1 MGASGSDAR
10 PGAACKQG
18 GRPGVA
24 DKGDKHMADT
34 MVRECIIGKVA
45 SGKTE
50 ALVHRVVEYLSGQSN
65 DKSVLV
71 LAASPDAAETLKE
84 HLATA
89 LDIPADTLG
98 EQGVRVSIPRAIALE
113 VLGNPKAQA
122 ACGRKPRLLLP
133 FEESILL
140 EDVKASGLRPK
151 RLREMLKFF
160 YRSWTELADDEP
172 SWLVSEEEVQ
182 VHRLLKECLAFTGG
196 ILPNE
201 LSNLAVKWLR
211 CDEASREASSY
222 DLVLVDDYQL
232 LSRASQVL
240 AGLLAREGLIVTGD
254 MQATSEV
261 FEEYPSLNGLI
272 ELAEADGVETTNLDT
287 CRNSATVH
295 ACCENL
301 IDAARK
307 HEQESRDLTGM
318 SGNGGREARAIAGMN
333 EDGGREARDLAGNSE
348 DGGQEARA
356 LAGTNGVG
364 GQEARALASA
374 NNESAQEPATSRAK
388 HSPAAVVEASTHA
401 ACAETAPGE
410 SSVGYACA
418 LSFPTAEAE
427 IAHVAQHIAD
437 AIEKGAQPGDFYLAA
452 PNGVWAKALSRSL
465 KARGISTTQEPS
477 TRILNGDPRDLE
489 RCKTSRLLTLLALA
503 ADPHDMLAWRS
514 WCGFG
519 DWLTDN
525 PGFAALRRYAAR
537 HSLAPYDALAT
548 VATGNPCRE
557 AFGELDAAEQ
567 ASLERIVQAFE
578 SGQEILG
585 QLEGLV
591 GRQLVNAAW
600 SLLGCE
606 APAQDTTPAQEDVPA
621 ELLGLLGVAHTDLAQ
636 DAASLVGHLLATLRE
651 PCFPRDAET
660 VRIGDLTATHGASFK
675 TVVLSGFVNGFIP
688 KHAYF
693 DPVKTP
699 LDRMGILFG
708 ADARRVYQAAGCARE
723 ELLVTAFTQMDA
735 LQAERLDLKVD
746 RVFMREGKR
755 LARISPSELICSIC
769 LEVQETRA

>member
-1 MGASGSDAR
+1 
-10 PGAACKQG
+10 
-18 GRPGVA
+18 
-24 DKGDKHMADT
+24 MADT
-34 MVRECIIGKVA
+34 MVRECILGKVA

-50 ALVHRVVEYLSGQSN
+50 ALVHRVVEYLSGQLSG
-65 DKSVLV
+65 KSVLV
-71 LAASPDAAETLKE
+71 LAASPDAAEKLKR
-84 HLATA
+84 HLAAA
-89 LDIPADTLG
+89 LDIPANTLG
-98 EQGVRVSIPRAIALE
+98 EQGVRVSTPRAIALE

-133 FEESILL
+133 FEENILL

-182 VHRLLKECLAFTGG
+182 VHSLLKECLAFTGG

-211 CDEASREASSY
+211 TDETARKAASY

-232 LSRASQVL
+232 LSLASQVL
-240 AGLLAREGLIVTGD
+240 AGLLAREGLVVTGD

-261 FEEYPSLNGLI
+261 FEEYPYATGLI
-272 ELAEADGVETTNLDT
+272 EFAQADGVQTVQLDA
-287 CRNSATVH
+287 CWNSTAVQ

-301 IDAARK
+301 IGTAQT
-307 HEQESRDLTGM
+307 HEQESRDLAGTGE
-318 SGNGGREARAIAGMN
+318 NGEREARAFAG
-333 EDGGREARDLAGNSE
+333 
-348 DGGQEARA
+348 
-356 LAGTNGVG
+356 
-364 GQEARALASA
+364 A
-374 NNESAQEPATSRAK
+374 NNESAQTSVTSQAGY
-388 HSPAAVVEASTHA
+388 SAAAVVEASAHA
-401 ACAETAPGE
+401 AYAETAPVE
-410 SSVGYACA
+410 NPARNARA

-437 AIEKGAQPGDFYLAA
+437 AIKKGAQPSDFYLAV
-452 PNGVWAKALSRSL
+452 PNGVWAKSLNRSL
-465 KARGISTTQEPS
+465 EARGISTAQRPS
-477 TRILNGDPRDLE
+477 ARMLSGDSRDLR
-489 RCKTSRLLTLLALA
+489 RCKTSRLVTLLALA

-519 DWLTDN
+519 DWLTHN
-525 PGFAALRRYAAR
+525 PGFAALRRYAAQQG
-537 HSLAPYDALAT
+537 LAPYDALAT
-548 VATGNPCRE
+548 VAADNPCRE
-557 AFGELDAAEQ
+557 ALGELDAAEQ
-567 ASLERIVQAFE
+567 ASLERISQAFKT
-578 SGQEILG
+578 GQAALM

-591 GRQLVNAAW
+591 GRQLIDAAW
-600 SLLGCE
+600 ELLDCE
-606 APAQDTTPAQEDVPA
+606 QHVQETTAGQGGVPA
-621 ELLGLLGVAHTDLAQ
+621 DLLRLLDVENPKLAH
-636 DAASLVGHLLATLRE
+636 DAASLVDRLLMALNE
-651 PCFPRDAET
+651 PRFPLAQNV
-660 VRIGDLTATHGASFK
+660 VRIGDLAASHGSSYR

-699 LDRMGILFG
+699 LDRMGLLYG
-708 ADARRVYQAAGCARE
+708 TDARRVYQAAGCARE

-755 LARISPSELICSIC
+755 LARISPSELIGSMG
-769 LEVQETRA
+769 LEVQEAQA

>member
-1 MGASGSDAR
+1 
-10 PGAACKQG
+10 
-18 GRPGVA
+18 
-24 DKGDKHMADT
+24 MADT
-34 MVRECIIGKVA
+34 MVRECILGKVA

-50 ALVHRVVEYLSGQSN
+50 ALVHRVVEYLSGQLSG
-65 DKSVLV
+65 KSVLV
-71 LAASPDAAETLKE
+71 LAASPDAAEKLKR
-84 HLATA
+84 HLAAA
-89 LDIPADTLG
+89 LDIPANTLG
-98 EQGVRVSIPRAIALE
+98 EQGVRVSTPRAIALE

-133 FEESILL
+133 FEENILL

-182 VHRLLKECLAFTGG
+182 VHSLLKECLAFTGG

-211 CDEASREASSY
+211 TDETARKAASY

-232 LSRASQVL
+232 LSLASQVL
-240 AGLLAREGLIVTGD
+240 AGLLAREGLVVTGD

-261 FEEYPSLNGLI
+261 FEEYPYATGLI
-272 ELAEADGVETTNLDT
+272 EFAQADGVQTVQLDA
-287 CRNSATVH
+287 CWNSTAVQ

-301 IDAARK
+301 IGAAQT
-307 HEQESRDLTGM
+307 HEQESRDLAGTGE
-318 SGNGGREARAIAGMN
+318 NGEREARAFAG
-333 EDGGREARDLAGNSE
+333 
-348 DGGQEARA
+348 
-356 LAGTNGVG
+356 
-364 GQEARALASA
+364 A
-374 NNESAQEPATSRAK
+374 NNESAQTSVTSQAGY
-388 HSPAAVVEASTHA
+388 SAAAVVEASAHA
-401 ACAETAPGE
+401 AYAETAPVE
-410 SSVGYACA
+410 NPARNARA

-437 AIEKGAQPGDFYLAA
+437 AIEKGAQPSDFYLAV
-452 PNGVWAKALSRSL
+452 PNGVWAKSLNRSL
-465 KARGISTTQEPS
+465 EARGISTAQRPS
-477 TRILNGDPRDLE
+477 ARMLSGDSRDLR
-489 RCKTSRLLTLLALA
+489 RCKTSRLVTLLALA

-519 DWLTDN
+519 DWLTHN
-525 PGFAALRRYAAR
+525 PGFAALRRYAAQQG
-537 HSLAPYDALAT
+537 LAPYDALAT
-548 VATGNPCRE
+548 VAADNPCRE
-557 AFGELDAAEQ
+557 ALGELDAAEQ
-567 ASLERIVQAFE
+567 ASLERISQAFKT
-578 SGQEILG
+578 GQAALM

-591 GRQLVNAAW
+591 GRQLIDAAW
-600 SLLGCE
+600 ELLDCE
-606 APAQDTTPAQEDVPA
+606 QHAQETTAGQGGVPA
-621 ELLGLLGVAHTDLAQ
+621 DLLRLLDVENPKLAH
-636 DAASLVGHLLATLRE
+636 DAASLVDRLLMALNE
-651 PCFPRDAET
+651 PRFPLAQNV
-660 VRIGDLTATHGASFK
+660 VRIGDLAASHGSSYR

-699 LDRMGILFG
+699 LDRMGLLYG
-708 ADARRVYQAAGCARE
+708 TDARRVYQAAGCARE

-755 LARISPSELICSIC
+755 LARISPSELIGSMV
-769 LEVQETRA
+769 LEVQEAQA

>member
-1 MGASGSDAR
+1 
-10 PGAACKQG
+10 
-18 GRPGVA
+18 
-24 DKGDKHMADT
+24 MADT
-34 MVRECIIGKVA
+34 MVRECILGKVA

-50 ALVHRVVEYLSGQSN
+50 ALVHRVVEYLSGQLSA
-65 DKSVLV
+65 KGVLV
-71 LAASPDAAETLKE
+71 LAASPDAAETLKR
-84 HLATA
+84 HLAAA
-89 LDIPADTLG
+89 LDIPANTLG
-98 EQGVRVSIPRAIALE
+98 EQGVRVSTPRAIALE

-133 FEESILL
+133 FEENILL

-182 VHRLLKECLAFTGG
+182 VHSLLKECLAFTGG

-211 CDEASREASSY
+211 TDETARMAASY

-240 AGLLAREGLIVTGD
+240 AGLLAREGLVVTGD

-261 FEEYPSLNGLI
+261 FEEYPYAAGLI
-272 ELAEADGVETTNLDT
+272 EFAQADGVQTVQLDA
-287 CRNSATVH
+287 CWNSTAVQ

-301 IDAARK
+301 IGAAQT
-307 HEQESRDLTGM
+307 HEQESRDLAGTGE
-318 SGNGGREARAIAGMN
+318 NGEREARAFAG
-333 EDGGREARDLAGNSE
+333 
-348 DGGQEARA
+348 
-356 LAGTNGVG
+356 
-364 GQEARALASA
+364 A
-374 NNESAQEPATSRAK
+374 NNESAQTSVTSQAGY
-388 HSPAAVVEASTHA
+388 SPAAVVEASAHA
-401 ACAETAPGE
+401 AYAETAPVE
-410 SSVGYACA
+410 NPARNARA

-437 AIEKGAQPGDFYLAA
+437 AIKKGAQPSDFYLAV
-452 PNGVWAKALSRSL
+452 PNGVWAKSLNRSL
-465 KARGISTTQEPS
+465 EARGISTAQRPS
-477 TRILNGDPRDLE
+477 ARMLSGDSRDLR
-489 RCKTSRLLTLLALA
+489 RCKTSRLVTLLALA

-519 DWLTDN
+519 DWLTNN
-525 PGFAALRRYAAR
+525 PGFAALRRYAAQQG
-537 HSLAPYDALAT
+537 LAPYDALAT
-548 VATGNPCRE
+548 VAADNPCRE
-557 AFGELDAAEQ
+557 ALGELDAAEQ
-567 ASLERIVQAFE
+567 ASLERISQAFKT
-578 SGQEILG
+578 GQAALM

-591 GRQLVNAAW
+591 GRQLIDAAW
-600 SLLGCE
+600 ELLDCE
-606 APAQDTTPAQEDVPA
+606 QHAQETTAGQGGVPA
-621 ELLGLLGVAHTDLAQ
+621 DLLRLLDVENPKLAH
-636 DAASLVGHLLATLRE
+636 DAASFVDRLLMALNE
-651 PCFPRDAET
+651 PRFPLAQNV
-660 VRIGDLTATHGASFK
+660 VRIGDLAASHSSSYR

-699 LDRMGILFG
+699 LDRMGLLYG
-708 ADARRVYQAAGCARE
+708 TDARRVYQAAGCARE

-755 LARISPSELICSIC
+755 LARISPSELIGSMG
-769 LEVQETRA
+769 LEVQEAQA

>member
-1 MGASGSDAR
+1 
-10 PGAACKQG
+10 
-18 GRPGVA
+18 
-24 DKGDKHMADT
+24 MADT
-34 MVRECIIGKVA
+34 MVRECILGKVA

-50 ALVHRVVEYLSGQSN
+50 ALVHRVVEYLSGQLSA
-65 DKSVLV
+65 KSVLV
-71 LAASPDAAETLKE
+71 LAASPDAAETLKR
-84 HLATA
+84 HLAAA
-89 LDIPADTLG
+89 LDIPANTLG
-98 EQGVRVSIPRAIALE
+98 EQGVRVSTPRAIALE

-133 FEESILL
+133 FEENILL

-182 VHRLLKECLAFTGG
+182 VHSLLKECLAFTGG

-211 CDEASREASSY
+211 TDETARKAASY

-232 LSRASQVL
+232 LSLASQVL
-240 AGLLAREGLIVTGD
+240 AGLLAREGLVVTGD

-261 FEEYPSLNGLI
+261 FEEYPYAAGLI
-272 ELAEADGVETTNLDT
+272 EFAQADGVQTVQLDA
-287 CRNSATVH
+287 CWNSTAVQ

-301 IDAARK
+301 IGAAQT
-307 HEQESRDLTGM
+307 HEQESRDLAGTGE
-318 SGNGGREARAIAGMN
+318 NGEREARAFAG
-333 EDGGREARDLAGNSE
+333 
-348 DGGQEARA
+348 
-356 LAGTNGVG
+356 
-364 GQEARALASA
+364 A
-374 NNESAQEPATSRAK
+374 NNESAQTSVTSQAGY
-388 HSPAAVVEASTHA
+388 SAAAVVEASAHA
-401 ACAETAPGE
+401 AYAETAPVE
-410 SSVGYACA
+410 NPARNARA

-437 AIEKGAQPGDFYLAA
+437 AIEKGAQPSDFYLAV
-452 PNGVWAKALSRSL
+452 PNGVWAKSLNRSL
-465 KARGISTTQEPS
+465 EARGISTAQRPS
-477 TRILNGDPRDLE
+477 ARMLSGDSRDLR
-489 RCKTSRLLTLLALA
+489 RCKTSRLVTLLALA

-519 DWLTDN
+519 DWLTHN
-525 PGFAALRRYAAR
+525 PGFAALRRYAAQQG
-537 HSLAPYDALAT
+537 LAPYDALAT
-548 VATGNPCRE
+548 VAADNPCRE
-557 AFGELDAAEQ
+557 ALGELDAAEQ
-567 ASLERIVQAFE
+567 ASLERISQAFKT
-578 SGQEILG
+578 GQAALM

-591 GRQLVNAAW
+591 GRQLIDAAW
-600 SLLGCE
+600 ELLDCE
-606 APAQDTTPAQEDVPA
+606 QHAQETTAGQGGVPA
-621 ELLGLLGVAHTDLAQ
+621 DLLRLLDVENPKLAH
-636 DAASLVGHLLATLRE
+636 DAASFVDRLLMALNE
-651 PCFPRDAET
+651 PRFPLAQNV
-660 VRIGDLTATHGASFK
+660 VRIGDLAASHGSSYR

-699 LDRMGILFG
+699 LDRMGLLYG
-708 ADARRVYQAAGCARE
+708 TDARRVYQAAGCARE

-755 LARISPSELICSIC
+755 LARISPSELIGSMV
-769 LEVQETRA
+769 LEVQEAQA

>member
-1 MGASGSDAR
+1 
-10 PGAACKQG
+10 
-18 GRPGVA
+18 
-24 DKGDKHMADT
+24 MADT
-34 MVRECIIGKVA
+34 MVRECILGKVA

-50 ALVHRVVEYLSGQSN
+50 ALVHRVVEYLSGQLSG
-65 DKSVLV
+65 KSVLV
-71 LAASPDAAETLKE
+71 LAASPDAAEKLKR
-84 HLATA
+84 HLAAA
-89 LDIPADTLG
+89 LDIPANTLG
-98 EQGVRVSIPRAIALE
+98 EQGVRVSTPRTIALE

-133 FEESILL
+133 FEENILL

-182 VHRLLKECLAFTGG
+182 VHSLLKECLAFTGG

-211 CDEASREASSY
+211 TDETARKAASY

-232 LSRASQVL
+232 LSLASQVL
-240 AGLLAREGLIVTGD
+240 AGLLAREGLVVTGD

-261 FEEYPSLNGLI
+261 FEEYPYAAGLI
-272 ELAEADGVETTNLDT
+272 EFAQADGVQTVQLDA
-287 CRNSATVH
+287 CWNSTAVQ

-301 IDAARK
+301 IGAAQT
-307 HEQESRDLTGM
+307 HEQESRDLAGTGE
-318 SGNGGREARAIAGMN
+318 NGEREARAFAG
-333 EDGGREARDLAGNSE
+333 
-348 DGGQEARA
+348 
-356 LAGTNGVG
+356 
-364 GQEARALASA
+364 A
-374 NNESAQEPATSRAK
+374 NNESAQTSVTSQAGY
-388 HSPAAVVEASTHA
+388 SPAAVAEASPHV
-401 ACAETAPGE
+401 ACAETAPVE
-410 SSVGYACA
+410 NPARNARA

-437 AIEKGAQPGDFYLAA
+437 AIKKGAQPSDFYLAV
-452 PNGVWAKALSRSL
+452 PNGVWAKSLNRSL
-465 KARGISTTQEPS
+465 EASGISTAQRPS
-477 TRILNGDPRDLE
+477 ARMLSGDSRDLR
-489 RCKTSRLLTLLALA
+489 RCKTSRLVTLLALA

-519 DWLTDN
+519 DWLTHN
-525 PGFAALRRYAAR
+525 PGFAALRRYAAQQG
-537 HSLAPYDALAT
+537 LAPYDALAT
-548 VATGNPCRE
+548 VAADNPCRE
-557 AFGELDAAEQ
+557 ALGELDAAEQ
-567 ASLERIVQAFE
+567 ASLERISQAFKT
-578 SGQEILG
+578 GQAALM

-591 GRQLVNAAW
+591 GRQLIDAAW
-600 SLLGCE
+600 ELLDCE
-606 APAQDTTPAQEDVPA
+606 QHAQETTAGQGGVPA
-621 ELLGLLGVAHTDLAQ
+621 DLLRLLDVENPKLAH
-636 DAASLVGHLLATLRE
+636 DAASLVDRLLMALNE
-651 PCFPRDAET
+651 PRFPLAQNV
-660 VRIGDLTATHGASFK
+660 VRIGDLAASHGSSYR

-699 LDRMGILFG
+699 LDRMGLLYG
-708 ADARRVYQAAGCARE
+708 TDARRVYQAAGCARE

-755 LARISPSELICSIC
+755 LARISPSELIGSMG
-769 LEVQETRA
+769 LEVQEAQA

>member
-1 MGASGSDAR
+1 
-10 PGAACKQG
+10 
-18 GRPGVA
+18 
-24 DKGDKHMADT
+24 MADT
-34 MVRECIIGKVA
+34 MVRECILGKVA

-50 ALVHRVVEYLSGQSN
+50 ALVHRVVEYLSGQLSA
-65 DKSVLV
+65 KSVLV
-71 LAASPDAAETLKE
+71 LAASPDAAETLKR
-84 HLATA
+84 HLAAA
-89 LDIPADTLG
+89 LDIPANTLG
-98 EQGVRVSIPRAIALE
+98 EQGVRVSTPRTIALE

-133 FEESILL
+133 FEENILL

-182 VHRLLKECLAFTGG
+182 VHSLLKECLAFTGG

-211 CDEASREASSY
+211 TDETARKAASY

-232 LSRASQVL
+232 LSLASQVL
-240 AGLLAREGLIVTGD
+240 AGLLAREGLVVTGD

-261 FEEYPSLNGLI
+261 FEEYPYATGLI
-272 ELAEADGVETTNLDT
+272 EFAQADGVQTVQLDA
-287 CRNSATVH
+287 CWNSTAVQ

-301 IDAARK
+301 IGAAQT
-307 HEQESRDLTGM
+307 HEQESRDLAGTGE
-318 SGNGGREARAIAGMN
+318 NGEREARAFAG
-333 EDGGREARDLAGNSE
+333 
-348 DGGQEARA
+348 
-356 LAGTNGVG
+356 
-364 GQEARALASA
+364 A
-374 NNESAQEPATSRAK
+374 NNESAQTSVTSQAGY
-388 HSPAAVVEASTHA
+388 SAAAVVEASAHA
-401 ACAETAPGE
+401 AYAETAPVE
-410 SSVGYACA
+410 NPARNARA

-437 AIEKGAQPGDFYLAA
+437 AIEKGAQPSDFYLAV
-452 PNGVWAKALSRSL
+452 PNGVWAKSLNRSL
-465 KARGISTTQEPS
+465 EARGISTAQRPS
-477 TRILNGDPRDLE
+477 ARMLSGDSRDLR
-489 RCKTSRLLTLLALA
+489 RCKTSRLVTLLALA

-519 DWLTDN
+519 DWLTNN
-525 PGFAALRRYAAR
+525 PGFAALRRYAAQQG
-537 HSLAPYDALAT
+537 LAPYDALAT
-548 VATGNPCRE
+548 VAADNPCRE
-557 AFGELDAAEQ
+557 ALGELDAAEQ
-567 ASLERIVQAFE
+567 ASLERISQAFKT
-578 SGQEILG
+578 GQAALM

-591 GRQLVNAAW
+591 GRQLIDAAW
-600 SLLGCE
+600 ELLDCE
-606 APAQDTTPAQEDVPA
+606 QHAQETTAGQGGVPA
-621 ELLGLLGVAHTDLAQ
+621 DLLRLLDVENPKLAH
-636 DAASLVGHLLATLRE
+636 DAASLVGRLLMALNE
-651 PCFPRDAET
+651 PRFPLAQNA
-660 VRIGDLTATHGASFK
+660 VRIGDLAASHGSSYR

-699 LDRMGILFG
+699 LDRMGLLYG
-708 ADARRVYQAAGCARE
+708 TDARRVYQAAGCARE

-755 LARISPSELICSIC
+755 LARISPSELIGSMG
-769 LEVQETRA
+769 LEVQEAQA

>member
-1 MGASGSDAR
+1 
-10 PGAACKQG
+10 
-18 GRPGVA
+18 
-24 DKGDKHMADT
+24 MADT

-50 ALVHRVVEYLSGQSN
+50 ALVHRVVEYLSDQSN

-71 LAASPDAAETLKE
+71 LAASPDAAETLKRR
-84 HLATA
+84 LAAA
-89 LDIPADTLG
+89 LGIPANTLG
-98 EQGVRVSIPRAIALE
+98 ERGVRVSIPRAIALE

-160 YRSWTELADDEP
+160 YRSWTELADDDP

-182 VHRLLKECLAFTGG
+182 VHSLLKECLAFTGG

-201 LSNLAVKWLR
+201 LANLAVKWLR
-211 CDEASREASSY
+211 CDEASRETSSY

-232 LSRASQVL
+232 LSRASQVF

-272 ELAEADGVETTNLDT
+272 ELAEADGVETTNLDA

-388 HSPAAVVEASTHA
+388 HSPATAVEASPHA
-401 ACAETAPGE
+401 AYAETGLGE
-410 SSVGYACA
+410 SSAGYACA

-427 IAHVAQHIAD
+427 IAHIAQHIAD

-489 RCKTSRLLTLLALA
+489 RCKTSRLFTLLALA
-503 ADPHDMLAWRS
+503 ADPRDMLAWRS

-578 SGQEILG
+578 SGQEILS

-591 GRQLVNAAW
+591 GRQLVDAVWNLLDRETPVQDATAA
-600 SLLGCE
+600 
-606 APAQDTTPAQEDVPA
+606 QKDVPT
-621 ELLGLLGVAHTDLAQ
+621 ELLGLLGVAHADLAQ
-636 DAASLVGHLLATLRE
+636 DAASLVGRLLATLRE

-660 VRIGDLTATHGASFK
+660 VRIGDLAASHGASYR

-699 LDRMGILFG
+699 LDRMGLLYG
-708 ADARRVYQAAGCARE
+708 ADARRVYQAAGRARE

-755 LARISPSELICSIC
+755 LARISPSELICSMG
-769 LEVQETRA
+769 LEVQGARA

>member
-1 MGASGSDAR
+1 
-10 PGAACKQG
+10 
-18 GRPGVA
+18 
-24 DKGDKHMADT
+24 MADT
-34 MVRECIIGKVA
+34 MVRECILGKVA

-50 ALVHRVVEYLSGQSN
+50 ALVHRVVEYLSGQLSG
-65 DKSVLV
+65 KSVLV
-71 LAASPDAAETLKE
+71 LAASPDAAEKLKR
-84 HLATA
+84 HLAAA
-89 LDIPADTLG
+89 LDIPANTLG
-98 EQGVRVSIPRAIALE
+98 EQGVRVSTPRAIALE

-133 FEESILL
+133 FEENILL

-182 VHRLLKECLAFTGG
+182 VHSLLKECLAFTGG

-211 CDEASREASSY
+211 TDETARMAASY

-232 LSRASQVL
+232 LSLASQVL
-240 AGLLAREGLIVTGD
+240 AGLLAREGLVVTGD

-261 FEEYPSLNGLI
+261 FEEYPYATGLI
-272 ELAEADGVETTNLDT
+272 EFAQADGVQTVQLDA
-287 CRNSATVH
+287 CWNSTAVQ

-301 IDAARK
+301 IGAAQT
-307 HEQESRDLTGM
+307 HEQESRDLAGTGE
-318 SGNGGREARAIAGMN
+318 NGEREARAFAG
-333 EDGGREARDLAGNSE
+333 
-348 DGGQEARA
+348 
-356 LAGTNGVG
+356 
-364 GQEARALASA
+364 A
-374 NNESAQEPATSRAK
+374 NNESAQTSVTSQAGY
-388 HSPAAVVEASTHA
+388 SPAAVVEASAHA
-401 ACAETAPGE
+401 AYAETAPVE
-410 SSVGYACA
+410 NPARNARA

-437 AIEKGAQPGDFYLAA
+437 AIEKGAQPSDFYLAV
-452 PNGVWAKALSRSL
+452 PNGVWAKSLNRSL
-465 KARGISTTQEPS
+465 EARGISTAQRPS
-477 TRILNGDPRDLE
+477 ARMLSGDSRDLR
-489 RCKTSRLLTLLALA
+489 RCKTSRLVTLLALA

-519 DWLTDN
+519 DWLTHN
-525 PGFAALRRYAAR
+525 PGFAALRRYAAQQG
-537 HSLAPYDALAT
+537 LAPYDALAT
-548 VATGNPCRE
+548 VAADNPCRE
-557 AFGELDAAEQ
+557 TLCELDAAKQ
-567 ASLERIVQAFE
+567 ASLERISQAFKT
-578 SGQEILG
+578 GQAALM

-591 GRQLVNAAW
+591 GRQLIDAAW
-600 SLLGCE
+600 ELLDCE
-606 APAQDTTPAQEDVPA
+606 QHAQETTAGQGGVPA
-621 ELLGLLGVAHTDLAQ
+621 DLLRLLDVENPKLAH
-636 DAASLVGHLLATLRE
+636 DAASLVDRLLMALNE
-651 PCFPRDAET
+651 PRFPLAQNV
-660 VRIGDLTATHGASFK
+660 VRIGDLAASHGSSYR

-699 LDRMGILFG
+699 LDRMGLLYG
-708 ADARRVYQAAGCARE
+708 TDARRVYQAAGCARE

-755 LARISPSELICSIC
+755 LARISPSELIGSMG
-769 LEVQETRA
+769 LEVQEAQA

>member
-1 MGASGSDAR
+1 
-10 PGAACKQG
+10 
-18 GRPGVA
+18 
-24 DKGDKHMADT
+24 MADT
-34 MVRECIIGKVA
+34 MVRECILGKVA

-50 ALVHRVVEYLSGQSN
+50 ALVHRVVEYLSGQLSG
-65 DKSVLV
+65 KSVLV
-71 LAASPDAAETLKE
+71 LAASPDAAEKLKR
-84 HLATA
+84 HLAAA
-89 LDIPADTLG
+89 LDIPANTLG
-98 EQGVRVSIPRAIALE
+98 EQGVRVSTPRAIALE

-133 FEESILL
+133 FEENILL

-182 VHRLLKECLAFTGG
+182 VHSLLKECLAFTGG

-211 CDEASREASSY
+211 TDETARKAASY

-232 LSRASQVL
+232 LSLASQVL
-240 AGLLAREGLIVTGD
+240 AGLLAREGLVVTGD

-261 FEEYPSLNGLI
+261 FEEYPYATGLI
-272 ELAEADGVETTNLDT
+272 EFAQADGVQTVQLDA
-287 CRNSATVH
+287 CWNSTAVQ

-301 IDAARK
+301 IGTAQT
-307 HEQESRDLTGM
+307 HEQESRDLAGTGE
-318 SGNGGREARAIAGMN
+318 NGEREARAFAG
-333 EDGGREARDLAGNSE
+333 
-348 DGGQEARA
+348 
-356 LAGTNGVG
+356 
-364 GQEARALASA
+364 A
-374 NNESAQEPATSRAK
+374 NNESAQTSVTSQAGY
-388 HSPAAVVEASTHA
+388 SAAAVVEASAHA
-401 ACAETAPGE
+401 AYAETAPVE
-410 SSVGYACA
+410 NPARNARA

-437 AIEKGAQPGDFYLAA
+437 AIKKGAQPSDFYLAV
-452 PNGVWAKALSRSL
+452 PNGVWAKSLNRSL
-465 KARGISTTQEPS
+465 EARGISTAQRPS
-477 TRILNGDPRDLE
+477 ARMLSGDSRDLR
-489 RCKTSRLLTLLALA
+489 RCKTSRLVTLLALA

-519 DWLTDN
+519 DWLTNN
-525 PGFAALRRYAAR
+525 PGFAALRRYAAQQG
-537 HSLAPYDALAT
+537 LAPYDALAT
-548 VATGNPCRE
+548 VAADNPCRE
-557 AFGELDAAEQ
+557 ALGELDAAEQ
-567 ASLERIVQAFE
+567 ASLERISQAFKT
-578 SGQEILG
+578 GQAALM

-591 GRQLVNAAW
+591 GRQLIDAAW
-600 SLLGCE
+600 ELLDCE
-606 APAQDTTPAQEDVPA
+606 QHVQETTAGQGGVPA
-621 ELLGLLGVAHTDLAQ
+621 DLLRLLDVENPKLAH
-636 DAASLVGHLLATLRE
+636 DAASLVDRLLMALNE
-651 PCFPRDAET
+651 PRFPLAQNV
-660 VRIGDLTATHGASFK
+660 VRIGDLAASHGSSYR

-699 LDRMGILFG
+699 LDRMGLLYG
-708 ADARRVYQAAGCARE
+708 TDARRVYQAAGCARE

-755 LARISPSELICSIC
+755 LARISPSELIGSMV
-769 LEVQETRA
+769 LEVQEAQA

>member
-1 MGASGSDAR
+1 
-10 PGAACKQG
+10 
-18 GRPGVA
+18 
-24 DKGDKHMADT
+24 MADT
-34 MVRECIIGKVA
+34 MVRECILGKVA

-50 ALVHRVVEYLSGQSN
+50 ALVHRVVEYLSGQLSA
-65 DKSVLV
+65 KGVLV
-71 LAASPDAAETLKE
+71 LAASPDAAETLKGR
-84 HLATA
+84 LAAA
-89 LDIPADTLG
+89 LDIPANTLG
-98 EQGVRVSIPRAIALE
+98 EQGVRVSTPRAIALE

-133 FEESILL
+133 FEENILL

-182 VHRLLKECLAFTGG
+182 VHSLLKECLAFTGG

-211 CDEASREASSY
+211 TDETARMAASY

-232 LSRASQVL
+232 LSLASQVL
-240 AGLLAREGLIVTGD
+240 AGLLAREGLVVTGD

-261 FEEYPSLNGLI
+261 FEEYPYATGLI
-272 ELAEADGVETTNLDT
+272 EFAQADGVQTVQLDA
-287 CRNSATVH
+287 CWNSTAVQ

-301 IDAARK
+301 IGTAQT
-307 HEQESRDLTGM
+307 HEQESRDLAGTGE
-318 SGNGGREARAIAGMN
+318 NGEREARAFAG
-333 EDGGREARDLAGNSE
+333 
-348 DGGQEARA
+348 
-356 LAGTNGVG
+356 
-364 GQEARALASA
+364 A
-374 NNESAQEPATSRAK
+374 NNESAQTSVTSQAGY
-388 HSPAAVVEASTHA
+388 SPAAVVEASAHA
-401 ACAETAPGE
+401 AYAETAPVE
-410 SSVGYACA
+410 NPARNARA

-437 AIEKGAQPGDFYLAA
+437 AIEKGAQPSDFYLAV
-452 PNGVWAKALSRSL
+452 PNGVWAKSLNRSL
-465 KARGISTTQEPS
+465 EARGISTAQRPS
-477 TRILNGDPRDLE
+477 ARMLSGDSRDLR
-489 RCKTSRLLTLLALA
+489 RCKTSRLVTLLALA

-519 DWLTDN
+519 DWLTHN
-525 PGFAALRRYAAR
+525 PGFAALRRYAAQQG
-537 HSLAPYDALAT
+537 LAPYDALAT
-548 VATGNPCRE
+548 VAADNPCRE
-557 AFGELDAAEQ
+557 ALGELDAAEQ
-567 ASLERIVQAFE
+567 ASLERISQAFKT
-578 SGQEILG
+578 GQAALM

-591 GRQLVNAAW
+591 GRQLIDAAW
-600 SLLGCE
+600 ELLDCE
-606 APAQDTTPAQEDVPA
+606 QHAQETTAGQGGVPA
-621 ELLGLLGVAHTDLAQ
+621 DLLRLLDVENPKLAH
-636 DAASLVGHLLATLRE
+636 DAASLVDRLLMALNE
-651 PCFPRDAET
+651 PRFPLAQNV
-660 VRIGDLTATHGASFK
+660 VRIGDLAASHGSSYR

-699 LDRMGILFG
+699 LDRMGLLYG
-708 ADARRVYQAAGCARE
+708 TDARRVYQAAGCARE

-755 LARISPSELICSIC
+755 LARISPSELIGSMV
-769 LEVQETRA
+769 LEVQEAQA

>member
-1 MGASGSDAR
+1 
-10 PGAACKQG
+10 
-18 GRPGVA
+18 
-24 DKGDKHMADT
+24 MADT
-34 MVRECIIGKVA
+34 MVRECILGKVA

-50 ALVHRVVEYLSGQSN
+50 ALVHRVVEYLSGQLSA
-65 DKSVLV
+65 KSVLV
-71 LAASPDAAETLKE
+71 LAASPDAAETLKR
-84 HLATA
+84 HLAAA
-89 LDIPADTLG
+89 LDIPANTLG
-98 EQGVRVSIPRAIALE
+98 EQGVRVSTPRAIALE

-133 FEESILL
+133 FEENILL

-182 VHRLLKECLAFTGG
+182 VHSLLKECLAFTGG

-211 CDEASREASSY
+211 TDETARKAASY

-232 LSRASQVL
+232 LSLASQVL
-240 AGLLAREGLIVTGD
+240 AGLLAREGLVVTGD

-261 FEEYPSLNGLI
+261 FEEYPYAAGLI
-272 ELAEADGVETTNLDT
+272 EFAQADGVQTVQLDA
-287 CRNSATVH
+287 CWNSTAVQ

-301 IDAARK
+301 IGAAQT
-307 HEQESRDLTGM
+307 HEQESRDLAGTGE
-318 SGNGGREARAIAGMN
+318 NGEREARAFAG
-333 EDGGREARDLAGNSE
+333 
-348 DGGQEARA
+348 
-356 LAGTNGVG
+356 
-364 GQEARALASA
+364 A
-374 NNESAQEPATSRAK
+374 NNESAQTSVTSQAGY
-388 HSPAAVVEASTHA
+388 SPAAVVEASAHA
-401 ACAETAPGE
+401 AYAETAPVE
-410 SSVGYACA
+410 NPARNARA

-437 AIEKGAQPGDFYLAA
+437 AIEKGAQPSDFYLAV
-452 PNGVWAKALSRSL
+452 PNGVWAKSLNRSL
-465 KARGISTTQEPS
+465 EARGISTAQRPS
-477 TRILNGDPRDLE
+477 ARMLSGDSRDLR
-489 RCKTSRLLTLLALA
+489 RCKTSRLVTLLALA

-519 DWLTDN
+519 DWLTHN
-525 PGFAALRRYAAR
+525 PGFAALRRYAAQQG
-537 HSLAPYDALAT
+537 LAPYDALAT
-548 VATGNPCRE
+548 VAADNPCRE
-557 AFGELDAAEQ
+557 ALGELDAAEQ
-567 ASLERIVQAFE
+567 ASLERISQAFKT
-578 SGQEILG
+578 GQAALM

-591 GRQLVNAAW
+591 GRQLIDAAW
-600 SLLGCE
+600 ELLDCE
-606 APAQDTTPAQEDVPA
+606 QHAQETTAGQGGVPA
-621 ELLGLLGVAHTDLAQ
+621 DLLRLLDVENPKLAH
-636 DAASLVGHLLATLRE
+636 DAASLVDRLLMALNE
-651 PCFPRDAET
+651 PRFPLAQNV
-660 VRIGDLTATHGASFK
+660 VRIGDLAASHGSSYR

-699 LDRMGILFG
+699 LDRMGLLYG
-708 ADARRVYQAAGCARE
+708 TDARRVYQAAGCARE

-755 LARISPSELICSIC
+755 LARISPSELIGSMV
-769 LEVQETRA
+769 LEVQEAQA

>member
-1 MGASGSDAR
+1 
-10 PGAACKQG
+10 
-18 GRPGVA
+18 
-24 DKGDKHMADT
+24 MADT
-34 MVRECIIGKVA
+34 MVRECILGKVA

-50 ALVHRVVEYLSGQSN
+50 ALVHRVVEYLSGQLSG
-65 DKSVLV
+65 KSVLV
-71 LAASPDAAETLKE
+71 LAASPDAAETLKR
-84 HLATA
+84 HLAAA
-89 LDIPADTLG
+89 LDIPANTLG
-98 EQGVRVSIPRAIALE
+98 EQGVRVSTPRTIALE

-133 FEESILL
+133 FEENILL

-182 VHRLLKECLAFTGG
+182 VHSLLKECLAFTGG

-211 CDEASREASSY
+211 TDETARMAASY

-232 LSRASQVL
+232 LSLASQVL
-240 AGLLAREGLIVTGD
+240 AGLLAREGLVVTGD

-261 FEEYPSLNGLI
+261 FEEYPYAAGLI
-272 ELAEADGVETTNLDT
+272 EFAQADGVQTVQLDA
-287 CRNSATVH
+287 CWNSTAVQ

-301 IDAARK
+301 IGAAQT
-307 HEQESRDLTGM
+307 HEQESRDLAGTGE
-318 SGNGGREARAIAGMN
+318 NGEREARAFAG
-333 EDGGREARDLAGNSE
+333 
-348 DGGQEARA
+348 
-356 LAGTNGVG
+356 
-364 GQEARALASA
+364 A
-374 NNESAQEPATSRAK
+374 NNESAQTSVTSQAGY
-388 HSPAAVVEASTHA
+388 SAAAVVEASAHA
-401 ACAETAPGE
+401 AYAETAPVE
-410 SSVGYACA
+410 NPARNARA

-437 AIEKGAQPGDFYLAA
+437 AIKKGAQPSDFYLAV
-452 PNGVWAKALSRSL
+452 PNGVWAKSLNRSL
-465 KARGISTTQEPS
+465 EARGISTAQRPS
-477 TRILNGDPRDLE
+477 ARMLSGDSRDLR
-489 RCKTSRLLTLLALA
+489 RCKTSRLVTLLALA

-519 DWLTDN
+519 DWLTHN
-525 PGFAALRRYAAR
+525 PGFAALRRYAAQQG
-537 HSLAPYDALAT
+537 LAPYDALAT
-548 VATGNPCRE
+548 VAADNPCRE
-557 AFGELDAAEQ
+557 ALGELDAAEQ
-567 ASLERIVQAFE
+567 ASLERISQAFKT
-578 SGQEILG
+578 GQAALM

-591 GRQLVNAAW
+591 GRQLIDAAW
-600 SLLGCE
+600 ELLDCE
-606 APAQDTTPAQEDVPA
+606 QHAQETTAGQGGVPA
-621 ELLGLLGVAHTDLAQ
+621 DLLRLLDVENPKLAH
-636 DAASLVGHLLATLRE
+636 DAASCVDRLLMALNE
-651 PCFPRDAET
+651 PRFPLAQNV
-660 VRIGDLTATHGASFK
+660 VRIGDLAASHGSSYR

-699 LDRMGILFG
+699 LDRMGLLYG
-708 ADARRVYQAAGCARE
+708 TDARRVYQAAGCARE

-755 LARISPSELICSIC
+755 LARISPSELIGSMV
-769 LEVQETRA
+769 LEVQEAQA

>member
-1 MGASGSDAR
+1 
-10 PGAACKQG
+10 
-18 GRPGVA
+18 
-24 DKGDKHMADT
+24 MADT
-34 MVRECIIGKVA
+34 MVRECILGKVA

-50 ALVHRVVEYLSGQSN
+50 ALVHRVVEYLSGQLSG
-65 DKSVLV
+65 KSVLV
-71 LAASPDAAETLKE
+71 LAASPDAAEKLKR
-84 HLATA
+84 HLAAA
-89 LDIPADTLG
+89 LDIPANTLG
-98 EQGVRVSIPRAIALE
+98 EQGVRVSTPRTIALE

-133 FEESILL
+133 FEENILL

-182 VHRLLKECLAFTGG
+182 VHSLLKECLAFTGG

-211 CDEASREASSY
+211 TDETARKAASY

-232 LSRASQVL
+232 LSLASQVL
-240 AGLLAREGLIVTGD
+240 AGLLAREGLVVTGD

-261 FEEYPSLNGLI
+261 FEEYPYATGLI
-272 ELAEADGVETTNLDT
+272 EFAQADGVQTVQLDA
-287 CRNSATVH
+287 CWNSTAVQ

-301 IDAARK
+301 IGAAQT
-307 HEQESRDLTGM
+307 HEQESRDLAGTGE
-318 SGNGGREARAIAGMN
+318 NGEREARAFAG
-333 EDGGREARDLAGNSE
+333 
-348 DGGQEARA
+348 
-356 LAGTNGVG
+356 
-364 GQEARALASA
+364 A
-374 NNESAQEPATSRAK
+374 NNESAQTSVTSQAGY
-388 HSPAAVVEASTHA
+388 SPAAVVEASAHA
-401 ACAETAPGE
+401 AYAETAPVE
-410 SSVGYACA
+410 NPARNARA

-437 AIEKGAQPGDFYLAA
+437 AIKKGAQPSDFYLAV
-452 PNGVWAKALSRSL
+452 PNGVWAKSLNRSL
-465 KARGISTTQEPS
+465 EARGISTAQRPS
-477 TRILNGDPRDLE
+477 ARMLSGDSRDLR
-489 RCKTSRLLTLLALA
+489 RCKTSRLVTLLALA

-519 DWLTDN
+519 DWLTHN
-525 PGFAALRRYAAR
+525 PGFAALRRYAAQQG
-537 HSLAPYDALAT
+537 LAPYDALAT
-548 VATGNPCRE
+548 VAADNPCRE
-557 AFGELDAAEQ
+557 ALGELDAAEQ
-567 ASLERIVQAFE
+567 ASLERISQAFKT
-578 SGQEILG
+578 GQAALM

-591 GRQLVNAAW
+591 GRQLIDAAW
-600 SLLGCE
+600 ELLDCE
-606 APAQDTTPAQEDVPA
+606 QHAQETTAGQGGVPA
-621 ELLGLLGVAHTDLAQ
+621 DLLRLLDIENPKLAH
-636 DAASLVGHLLATLRE
+636 DAASLVGRLLMALNE
-651 PCFPRDAET
+651 PRFPLAQNA
-660 VRIGDLTATHGASFK
+660 VRIGDLAASHGSSYR

-699 LDRMGILFG
+699 LDRMGLLYG
-708 ADARRVYQAAGCARE
+708 TDARRVYQAAGCARE

-755 LARISPSELICSIC
+755 LARISPSELIGSMG
-769 LEVQETRA
+769 LEVQEAQA

>member
-1 MGASGSDAR
+1 
-10 PGAACKQG
+10 
-18 GRPGVA
+18 
-24 DKGDKHMADT
+24 MADT
-34 MVRECIIGKVA
+34 MVRECILGKVA

-50 ALVHRVVEYLSGQSN
+50 ALVHRVVEYLSGQLSG
-65 DKSVLV
+65 KSVLV
-71 LAASPDAAETLKE
+71 LAASPDAAEKLKR
-84 HLATA
+84 HLAAA
-89 LDIPADTLG
+89 LDIPANTLG
-98 EQGVRVSIPRAIALE
+98 EQGVRVSTPRAIALE

-133 FEESILL
+133 FEENILL

-182 VHRLLKECLAFTGG
+182 VHSLLKECLAFTGG

-211 CDEASREASSY
+211 TDETARKAASY

-232 LSRASQVL
+232 LSLASQVL
-240 AGLLAREGLIVTGD
+240 AGLLAREGLVVTGD

-261 FEEYPSLNGLI
+261 FEEYPYATGLI
-272 ELAEADGVETTNLDT
+272 EFAQADGVQTVQLDA
-287 CRNSATVH
+287 CWNSTAVQ

-301 IDAARK
+301 IGTAQT
-307 HEQESRDLTGM
+307 HEQESRDLAGTGE
-318 SGNGGREARAIAGMN
+318 NGEREARAFAG
-333 EDGGREARDLAGNSE
+333 
-348 DGGQEARA
+348 
-356 LAGTNGVG
+356 
-364 GQEARALASA
+364 A
-374 NNESAQEPATSRAK
+374 NNESAQTSVTSQAGY
-388 HSPAAVVEASTHA
+388 SAAAVVEASAHA
-401 ACAETAPGE
+401 AYAETAPVE
-410 SSVGYACA
+410 NPARNARA

-437 AIEKGAQPGDFYLAA
+437 AIEKGAQPSDFYLAV
-452 PNGVWAKALSRSL
+452 PNGVWAKSLNRSL
-465 KARGISTTQEPS
+465 EARGISTAQRPS
-477 TRILNGDPRDLE
+477 ARMLSGDSRDLR
-489 RCKTSRLLTLLALA
+489 RCKTSRLVTLLALA

-519 DWLTDN
+519 DWLTHN
-525 PGFAALRRYAAR
+525 PGFAALRRYAAQQG
-537 HSLAPYDALAT
+537 LAPYDALAT
-548 VATGNPCRE
+548 VAADNPCRE
-557 AFGELDAAEQ
+557 ALGELDAAEQ
-567 ASLERIVQAFE
+567 ASLERISQAFKT
-578 SGQEILG
+578 GQAALM

-591 GRQLVNAAW
+591 GRQLIDAAW
-600 SLLGCE
+600 ELLDCE
-606 APAQDTTPAQEDVPA
+606 QHAQETTAGQGGVPA
-621 ELLGLLGVAHTDLAQ
+621 DLLRLLDVENPKLAH
-636 DAASLVGHLLATLRE
+636 DAASLVDRLLMALNE
-651 PCFPRDAET
+651 PRFPLAQNV
-660 VRIGDLTATHGASFK
+660 VRIGDLAASHGSSYR

-699 LDRMGILFG
+699 LDRMGLLYG
-708 ADARRVYQAAGCARE
+708 TDARRVYQAAGCARE

-755 LARISPSELICSIC
+755 LARISPSELIGSMG
-769 LEVQETRA
+769 LEVQEAQA

>member
-1 MGASGSDAR
+1 
-10 PGAACKQG
+10 
-18 GRPGVA
+18 
-24 DKGDKHMADT
+24 MADT
-34 MVRECIIGKVA
+34 MVRECILGKVA

-50 ALVHRVVEYLSGQSN
+50 ALVHRVVEYISGQLSG
-65 DKSVLV
+65 KSVLV
-71 LAASPDAAETLKE
+71 LAASPDAAETLKR
-84 HLATA
+84 HLAAA
-89 LDIPADTLG
+89 LDIPANTLG
-98 EQGVRVSIPRAIALE
+98 EQGVRVSTPRAIALE

-133 FEESILL
+133 FEENILL

-182 VHRLLKECLAFTGG
+182 VHSLLKECLAFTGG

-211 CDEASREASSY
+211 TDETARKAASY

-232 LSRASQVL
+232 LSLASQVL
-240 AGLLAREGLIVTGD
+240 AGLLAREGLVVTGD

-261 FEEYPSLNGLI
+261 FEEYPYAAGLI
-272 ELAEADGVETTNLDT
+272 EFAQADGVQTVQLDA
-287 CRNSATVH
+287 CWNSTAVQ

-301 IDAARK
+301 IGTAQT
-307 HEQESRDLTGM
+307 HEQESRDL
-318 SGNGGREARAIAGMN
+318 
-333 EDGGREARDLAGNSE
+333 
-348 DGGQEARA
+348 
-356 LAGTNGVG
+356 AGTGENG
-364 GQEARALASA
+364 EREERAFAGA
-374 NNESAQEPATSRAK
+374 NNESAQTSVTSQAGY
-388 HSPAAVVEASTHA
+388 SAAAVVEASAHA
-401 ACAETAPGE
+401 AYAETAPVE
-410 SSVGYACA
+410 NPARNARA

-437 AIEKGAQPGDFYLAA
+437 AIKKGAQPSDFYLAV
-452 PNGVWAKALSRSL
+452 PNGVWAKSLNRSL
-465 KARGISTTQEPS
+465 EARGISTAQRPS
-477 TRILNGDPRDLE
+477 ARMLSGDSRDLR
-489 RCKTSRLLTLLALA
+489 RCKTSRLVTLLALA

-519 DWLTDN
+519 DWLTHN
-525 PGFAALRRYAAR
+525 PGFAALRRYAAQQG
-537 HSLAPYDALAT
+537 LAPYDALAT
-548 VATGNPCRE
+548 VAADNPCRE
-557 AFGELDAAEQ
+557 ALGELDAAEQ
-567 ASLERIVQAFE
+567 ASLERISQAFKT
-578 SGQEILG
+578 GQAALM

-591 GRQLVNAAW
+591 GRQLIDAAW
-600 SLLGCE
+600 ELLDCE
-606 APAQDTTPAQEDVPA
+606 QHVQETTAGQGGVPA
-621 ELLGLLGVAHTDLAQ
+621 DLLRLLDVENPKLAH
-636 DAASLVGHLLATLRE
+636 DAASLVDRLLMALNE
-651 PCFPRDAET
+651 PRFPLAQNV
-660 VRIGDLTATHGASFK
+660 VRIGDLAASHGSSYR

-699 LDRMGILFG
+699 LDRMGLLYG
-708 ADARRVYQAAGCARE
+708 TDARRVYQAAGCARE

-755 LARISPSELICSIC
+755 LARISPSELIGSMV
-769 LEVQETRA
+769 LEVQEAQA

>member
-1 MGASGSDAR
+1 
-10 PGAACKQG
+10 
-18 GRPGVA
+18 
-24 DKGDKHMADT
+24 MADT
-34 MVRECIIGKVA
+34 MVRECILGKVA

-50 ALVHRVVEYLSGQSN
+50 ALVHRVVEYLSGQLSG
-65 DKSVLV
+65 KSVLV
-71 LAASPDAAETLKE
+71 LAASPDAAEKLKR
-84 HLATA
+84 HLAAA
-89 LDIPADTLG
+89 LDIPANTLG
-98 EQGVRVSIPRAIALE
+98 EQGVRVSTPRAIALE

-133 FEESILL
+133 FEENILL

-182 VHRLLKECLAFTGG
+182 VHSLLKECLAFTGG

-211 CDEASREASSY
+211 TDETARKAASY

-232 LSRASQVL
+232 LSLASQVL
-240 AGLLAREGLIVTGD
+240 AGLLAREGLVVTGD

-261 FEEYPSLNGLI
+261 FEEYPYAAGLI
-272 ELAEADGVETTNLDT
+272 EFAQADGVQTVQLDA
-287 CRNSATVH
+287 CWNSTAVQ

-301 IDAARK
+301 IGTAQT
-307 HEQESRDLTGM
+307 HEQESRDLAGTGE
-318 SGNGGREARAIAGMN
+318 NGEREARAFAG
-333 EDGGREARDLAGNSE
+333 
-348 DGGQEARA
+348 
-356 LAGTNGVG
+356 
-364 GQEARALASA
+364 A
-374 NNESAQEPATSRAK
+374 NNESAQTSVTSQAGY
-388 HSPAAVVEASTHA
+388 SAAAVVEASAHA
-401 ACAETAPGE
+401 AYAETAPVE
-410 SSVGYACA
+410 NPARNARA

-437 AIEKGAQPGDFYLAA
+437 AIEKGAQPSDFYLAV
-452 PNGVWAKALSRSL
+452 PNGVWAKSLNRSL
-465 KARGISTTQEPS
+465 EARGISTAQRPS
-477 TRILNGDPRDLE
+477 ARMLSGDSRDLR
-489 RCKTSRLLTLLALA
+489 RCKTSRLVTLLALA

-519 DWLTDN
+519 DWLTHN
-525 PGFAALRRYAAR
+525 PGFAALRRYAAQQG
-537 HSLAPYDALAT
+537 LAPYDALAT
-548 VATGNPCRE
+548 VAADNPCRE
-557 AFGELDAAEQ
+557 ALGELDAAEQ
-567 ASLERIVQAFE
+567 ASLERISQAFKT
-578 SGQEILG
+578 GQAALM

-591 GRQLVNAAW
+591 GRQLIDAAW
-600 SLLGCE
+600 ELLDCE
-606 APAQDTTPAQEDVPA
+606 QHVQETTAGQGGVPA
-621 ELLGLLGVAHTDLAQ
+621 DLLRLLDVENPKLAH
-636 DAASLVGHLLATLRE
+636 DAASLVDRLLMALNE
-651 PCFPRDAET
+651 PRFPLAQNV
-660 VRIGDLTATHGASFK
+660 VRIGDLAASHGSSYR

-699 LDRMGILFG
+699 LDRMGLLYG
-708 ADARRVYQAAGCARE
+708 TDARRVYQAAGCARE

-755 LARISPSELICSIC
+755 LARISPSELIGSMV
-769 LEVQETRA
+769 LEVQEAQA

>member
-1 MGASGSDAR
+1 
-10 PGAACKQG
+10 
-18 GRPGVA
+18 
-24 DKGDKHMADT
+24 MADT
-34 MVRECIIGKVA
+34 MVRECILGKVA

-50 ALVHRVVEYLSGQSN
+50 ALVHRVVEYLSGQLSG
-65 DKSVLV
+65 KSVLV
-71 LAASPDAAETLKE
+71 LAASPDAAEKLKR
-84 HLATA
+84 HLAAA
-89 LDIPADTLG
+89 LDIPANTLG
-98 EQGVRVSIPRAIALE
+98 EQGVRVSTPRAIALE

-133 FEESILL
+133 FEENILL

-182 VHRLLKECLAFTGG
+182 VHSLLKECLAFTGG

-211 CDEASREASSY
+211 TDETARKAASY

-232 LSRASQVL
+232 LSLASQVL
-240 AGLLAREGLIVTGD
+240 AGLLAREGLVVTGD

-261 FEEYPSLNGLI
+261 FEEYPYATGLI
-272 ELAEADGVETTNLDT
+272 EFAQADGVQTVQLDA
-287 CRNSATVH
+287 CWNSTAVQ

-301 IDAARK
+301 IGAAQT
-307 HEQESRDLTGM
+307 HEQESRDLAGTGE
-318 SGNGGREARAIAGMN
+318 NGEREARAFAG
-333 EDGGREARDLAGNSE
+333 
-348 DGGQEARA
+348 
-356 LAGTNGVG
+356 
-364 GQEARALASA
+364 A
-374 NNESAQEPATSRAK
+374 NNESAQTSVTSQAGY
-388 HSPAAVVEASTHA
+388 SPAAVVEASAHA
-401 ACAETAPGE
+401 AYAETAPVE
-410 SSVGYACA
+410 NPARNARA

-437 AIEKGAQPGDFYLAA
+437 AIEKGAQPSDFYLAV
-452 PNGVWAKALSRSL
+452 PNGVWAKSLNRSL
-465 KARGISTTQEPS
+465 EARGISTAQRPS
-477 TRILNGDPRDLE
+477 ARMLSGDSRDLR
-489 RCKTSRLLTLLALA
+489 RCKTSRLVTLLALA

-519 DWLTDN
+519 DWLTHN
-525 PGFAALRRYAAR
+525 PGFAALRRYAAQQG
-537 HSLAPYDALAT
+537 LAPYDALAT
-548 VATGNPCRE
+548 VAADNPCRE
-557 AFGELDAAEQ
+557 ALGELDAAEQ
-567 ASLERIVQAFE
+567 ASLERISQAFKT
-578 SGQEILG
+578 GQAALM

-591 GRQLVNAAW
+591 GRQLIDAAW
-600 SLLGCE
+600 ELLDCE
-606 APAQDTTPAQEDVPA
+606 QHAQETTAGQGGVPA
-621 ELLGLLGVAHTDLAQ
+621 DLLRLLDVENPKLAH
-636 DAASLVGHLLATLRE
+636 DAASFVDQLLMALNE
-651 PCFPRDAET
+651 PRFPLAQNV
-660 VRIGDLTATHGASFK
+660 VRIGDLAASHGSSYR

-699 LDRMGILFG
+699 LDRMGLLYG
-708 ADARRVYQAAGCARE
+708 TDARRVYQAAGCARE

-755 LARISPSELICSIC
+755 LARISPSELIGSMG
-769 LEVQETRA
+769 LEVQEAQA

>member
-1 MGASGSDAR
+1 
-10 PGAACKQG
+10 
-18 GRPGVA
+18 
-24 DKGDKHMADT
+24 MADT
-34 MVRECIIGKVA
+34 MVRECILGKVA

-50 ALVHRVVEYLSGQSN
+50 ALVHRVVEYLSGQLSG
-65 DKSVLV
+65 KSVLV
-71 LAASPDAAETLKE
+71 LAASPDAAEKLKR
-84 HLATA
+84 HLAAA
-89 LDIPADTLG
+89 LDIPANTLG
-98 EQGVRVSIPRAIALE
+98 EQGVRVSTPRAIALE

-133 FEESILL
+133 FEENILL

-182 VHRLLKECLAFTGG
+182 VHSLLKECLAFTGG

-211 CDEASREASSY
+211 TDETARMAASY

-232 LSRASQVL
+232 LSLASQVL
-240 AGLLAREGLIVTGD
+240 AGLLAREGLVVTGD

-261 FEEYPSLNGLI
+261 FEEYPYAAGLI
-272 ELAEADGVETTNLDT
+272 EFAQADGVQTVQLDA
-287 CRNSATVH
+287 CWNSTAVQ

-301 IDAARK
+301 IGTAQT
-307 HEQESRDLTGM
+307 HEQESRDLAGTGE
-318 SGNGGREARAIAGMN
+318 NGEREARAFAG
-333 EDGGREARDLAGNSE
+333 
-348 DGGQEARA
+348 
-356 LAGTNGVG
+356 
-364 GQEARALASA
+364 A
-374 NNESAQEPATSRAK
+374 NNESAQTSVTSQAGY
-388 HSPAAVVEASTHA
+388 SPAAVVEASAHA
-401 ACAETAPGE
+401 AYAETAPVE
-410 SSVGYACA
+410 NPARNARA

-437 AIEKGAQPGDFYLAA
+437 AIKKGAQPSDFYLAV
-452 PNGVWAKALSRSL
+452 PNGVWAKSLNRSL
-465 KARGISTTQEPS
+465 EARGISTAQRPS
-477 TRILNGDPRDLE
+477 ARMLSGDSRDLR
-489 RCKTSRLLTLLALA
+489 RCKTSRLVTLLALA

-519 DWLTDN
+519 DWLTNN
-525 PGFAALRRYAAR
+525 PGFAALRRYAAQQG
-537 HSLAPYDALAT
+537 LAPYDALAT
-548 VATGNPCRE
+548 VAADNPCRE
-557 AFGELDAAEQ
+557 ALGELDAAEQ
-567 ASLERIVQAFE
+567 ASLERISQAFKT
-578 SGQEILG
+578 GQAALM

-591 GRQLVNAAW
+591 GRQLIDAAW
-600 SLLGCE
+600 ELLDCE
-606 APAQDTTPAQEDVPA
+606 QHAQETTAGQGGVPA
-621 ELLGLLGVAHTDLAQ
+621 DLLRLLDVENPKLAH
-636 DAASLVGHLLATLRE
+636 DAASLVDRLLMALNE
-651 PCFPRDAET
+651 PRFPLAQNV
-660 VRIGDLTATHGASFK
+660 VRIGDLAASHGSSYR

-699 LDRMGILFG
+699 LDRMGLLYG
-708 ADARRVYQAAGCARE
+708 TDARRVYQAAGCARE

-755 LARISPSELICSIC
+755 LARISPSELIGSMG
-769 LEVQETRA
+769 LEVQEAQA

>member
-1 MGASGSDAR
+1 
-10 PGAACKQG
+10 
-18 GRPGVA
+18 
-24 DKGDKHMADT
+24 MADT
-34 MVRECIIGKVA
+34 MVRECILGKVA

-50 ALVHRVVEYLSGQSN
+50 ALVHRVVEYLSGQLSG
-65 DKSVLV
+65 KSVLV
-71 LAASPDAAETLKE
+71 LAASPDAAETLKR
-84 HLATA
+84 HLAAA
-89 LDIPADTLG
+89 LDIPANTLG
-98 EQGVRVSIPRAIALE
+98 EQGVRVSTPRAIALE

-133 FEESILL
+133 FEENILL

-182 VHRLLKECLAFTGG
+182 VHSLLKECLAFTGG

-211 CDEASREASSY
+211 TDETARMAASY

-240 AGLLAREGLIVTGD
+240 AGLLAREGLVVTGD

-261 FEEYPSLNGLI
+261 FEEYPYAAGLI
-272 ELAEADGVETTNLDT
+272 EFAQADGVQTVQLDA
-287 CRNSATVH
+287 CWNSTAVQ

-301 IDAARK
+301 IGAAQT
-307 HEQESRDLTGM
+307 HEQESRDLAGTGE
-318 SGNGGREARAIAGMN
+318 NGEREARAFAG
-333 EDGGREARDLAGNSE
+333 
-348 DGGQEARA
+348 
-356 LAGTNGVG
+356 
-364 GQEARALASA
+364 A
-374 NNESAQEPATSRAK
+374 NNESAQTSVTSQAGY
-388 HSPAAVVEASTHA
+388 SPAAVVEASAHA
-401 ACAETAPGE
+401 AYAETAPVE
-410 SSVGYACA
+410 NPARNARA

-437 AIEKGAQPGDFYLAA
+437 AIEKGAQPSDFYLAV
-452 PNGVWAKALSRSL
+452 PNGVWAKSLNRSL
-465 KARGISTTQEPS
+465 EARGISTAQRPS
-477 TRILNGDPRDLE
+477 ARMLSGDSRDLR
-489 RCKTSRLLTLLALA
+489 RCKTSRLVTLLALA

-519 DWLTDN
+519 DWLTNN
-525 PGFAALRRYAAR
+525 PGFAALRRYAAQQG
-537 HSLAPYDALAT
+537 LAPYDALAT
-548 VATGNPCRE
+548 VAADNPCRE
-557 AFGELDAAEQ
+557 ALGELDAAEQ
-567 ASLERIVQAFE
+567 ASLERISQAFKT
-578 SGQEILG
+578 GQAALM

-591 GRQLVNAAW
+591 GRQLIDAAW
-600 SLLGCE
+600 ELLDCE
-606 APAQDTTPAQEDVPA
+606 QHAQETTAGQGGVPA
-621 ELLGLLGVAHTDLAQ
+621 DLLRLLDVENPKLAH
-636 DAASLVGHLLATLRE
+636 DAASFVDRLLMALNE
-651 PCFPRDAET
+651 PRFPLAQNV
-660 VRIGDLTATHGASFK
+660 VRIGDLAASHSSSYR

-699 LDRMGILFG
+699 LDRMGLLYG
-708 ADARRVYQAAGCARE
+708 TDARRVYQAAGCARE

-755 LARISPSELICSIC
+755 LARISPSELIGSMG
-769 LEVQETRA
+769 LEVQEAQA

>member
-1 MGASGSDAR
+1 
-10 PGAACKQG
+10 
-18 GRPGVA
+18 
-24 DKGDKHMADT
+24 MADT
-34 MVRECIIGKVA
+34 MVRECILGKVA

-50 ALVHRVVEYLSGQSN
+50 ALVHRVVEYLSGQLSG
-65 DKSVLV
+65 KSVLV
-71 LAASPDAAETLKE
+71 LAASPDAAEKLKR
-84 HLATA
+84 HLAAA
-89 LDIPADTLG
+89 LDIPANTLG
-98 EQGVRVSIPRAIALE
+98 EQGVRVSTPRAIALE

-133 FEESILL
+133 FEENILL

-182 VHRLLKECLAFTGG
+182 VHSLLKECLAFTGG

-211 CDEASREASSY
+211 TDETARKAASY

-232 LSRASQVL
+232 LSLASQVL
-240 AGLLAREGLIVTGD
+240 AGLLAREGLVVTGD

-261 FEEYPSLNGLI
+261 FEEYPYATGLI
-272 ELAEADGVETTNLDT
+272 EFAQADGVQTVQLDA
-287 CRNSATVH
+287 CWNSTAVQ

-301 IDAARK
+301 IGAAQT
-307 HEQESRDLTGM
+307 HEQESRDLAGTGE
-318 SGNGGREARAIAGMN
+318 NGEREARAFAG
-333 EDGGREARDLAGNSE
+333 
-348 DGGQEARA
+348 
-356 LAGTNGVG
+356 
-364 GQEARALASA
+364 A
-374 NNESAQEPATSRAK
+374 NNESAQTSVTSQAGY
-388 HSPAAVVEASTHA
+388 SAAAVVEASAHA
-401 ACAETAPGE
+401 AYAETAPVE
-410 SSVGYACA
+410 NPARNARA

-437 AIEKGAQPGDFYLAA
+437 AIKKGAQPSDFYLAV
-452 PNGVWAKALSRSL
+452 PNGVWAKSLNRSL
-465 KARGISTTQEPS
+465 EARGISTAQRPS
-477 TRILNGDPRDLE
+477 ARMLSGDSRDLR
-489 RCKTSRLLTLLALA
+489 RCKTSRLVTLLALA

-519 DWLTDN
+519 DWLTNN
-525 PGFAALRRYAAR
+525 PGFAALRRYAAQQG
-537 HSLAPYDALAT
+537 LAPYDALAT
-548 VATGNPCRE
+548 VAADNPCRE
-557 AFGELDAAEQ
+557 ALGELDAAEQ
-567 ASLERIVQAFE
+567 ASLERISQAFKT
-578 SGQEILG
+578 GQAALM

-591 GRQLVNAAW
+591 GRQLIDAAW
-600 SLLGCE
+600 ELLDCE
-606 APAQDTTPAQEDVPA
+606 QHVQETTAGQGGVPA
-621 ELLGLLGVAHTDLAQ
+621 DLLRLLDVENPKLAH
-636 DAASLVGHLLATLRE
+636 DAASLVDRLLMALNE
-651 PCFPRDAET
+651 PRFPLAQNV
-660 VRIGDLTATHGASFK
+660 VRIGDLAASHGSSYR

-699 LDRMGILFG
+699 LDRMGLLYG
-708 ADARRVYQAAGCARE
+708 TDARRVYQAAGCARE

-755 LARISPSELICSIC
+755 LARISPSELIGSMG
-769 LEVQETRA
+769 LEVQEAQA

>member
-1 MGASGSDAR
+1 
-10 PGAACKQG
+10 
-18 GRPGVA
+18 
-24 DKGDKHMADT
+24 MADT
-34 MVRECIIGKVA
+34 MVRECILGKVA

-50 ALVHRVVEYLSGQSN
+50 ALVHRVVEYLSGQLSG
-65 DKSVLV
+65 KSVLV
-71 LAASPDAAETLKE
+71 LAASPDAAEKLKR
-84 HLATA
+84 HLAAA
-89 LDIPADTLG
+89 LDIPANTLG
-98 EQGVRVSIPRAIALE
+98 EQGVRVSTPRAIALE

-133 FEESILL
+133 FEENILL

-182 VHRLLKECLAFTGG
+182 VHSLLKECLAFTGG

-211 CDEASREASSY
+211 TDETARKAASY

-232 LSRASQVL
+232 LSLASQVL
-240 AGLLAREGLIVTGD
+240 AGLLAREGLVVTGD

-261 FEEYPSLNGLI
+261 FEEYPYATGLI
-272 ELAEADGVETTNLDT
+272 EFAQADGVQTVQLDA
-287 CRNSATVH
+287 CWNSTAVQ

-301 IDAARK
+301 IGTAQT
-307 HEQESRDLTGM
+307 HEQESRDLAGTGE
-318 SGNGGREARAIAGMN
+318 NGEREARAFAG
-333 EDGGREARDLAGNSE
+333 
-348 DGGQEARA
+348 
-356 LAGTNGVG
+356 
-364 GQEARALASA
+364 A
-374 NNESAQEPATSRAK
+374 NNESAQTSVTSQAGY
-388 HSPAAVVEASTHA
+388 SAAAVVEASAHA
-401 ACAETAPGE
+401 AYAETAPVE
-410 SSVGYACA
+410 NPARNARA

-437 AIEKGAQPGDFYLAA
+437 AIEKGAQPSDFYLAV
-452 PNGVWAKALSRSL
+452 PNGVWAKSLNRSL
-465 KARGISTTQEPS
+465 EARGISTAQRPS
-477 TRILNGDPRDLE
+477 ARMLSGDSRDLR
-489 RCKTSRLLTLLALA
+489 RCKTSRLVTLLALA

-519 DWLTDN
+519 DWLTHN
-525 PGFAALRRYAAR
+525 PGFAALRRYAAQQG
-537 HSLAPYDALAT
+537 LAPYDALAT
-548 VATGNPCRE
+548 VAADNPCRE
-557 AFGELDAAEQ
+557 ALGELDAAEQ
-567 ASLERIVQAFE
+567 ASLERISQAFKT
-578 SGQEILG
+578 GQAALM

-591 GRQLVNAAW
+591 GRQLIDAAW
-600 SLLGCE
+600 ELLDCE
-606 APAQDTTPAQEDVPA
+606 QHAQETTAGQGGVPA
-621 ELLGLLGVAHTDLAQ
+621 DLLRLLDVENPKLAH
-636 DAASLVGHLLATLRE
+636 DAASLVDRLLMALNE
-651 PCFPRDAET
+651 PRFPLAQNV
-660 VRIGDLTATHGASFK
+660 VRIGDLAASHGSSYR

-699 LDRMGILFG
+699 LDRMGLLYG
-708 ADARRVYQAAGCARE
+708 TDARRVYQAAGCARE

-755 LARISPSELICSIC
+755 LARISPSELIGSMV
-769 LEVQETRA
+769 LEVQEAQA

>member
-1 MGASGSDAR
+1 
-10 PGAACKQG
+10 
-18 GRPGVA
+18 
-24 DKGDKHMADT
+24 MADT
-34 MVRECIIGKVA
+34 MVRECILGKVA

-50 ALVHRVVEYLSGQSN
+50 ALVHRVVEYLNGRLN

-71 LAASPDAAETLKE
+71 LVASPDTAETLKGR
-84 HLATA
+84 LAAA
-89 LDIPADTLG
+89 LDIPEDTLDERG
-98 EQGVRVSIPRAIALE
+98 LRVSVPRAIALE
-113 VLGNPKAQA
+113 ALGDSKAQA

-133 FEESILL
+133 FEENILL

-151 RLREMLKFF
+151 RLREMLRFF

-182 VHRLLKECLAFTGG
+182 VHGLLKECLAFTGG

-211 CDEASREASSY
+211 ADETAREATSY

-240 AGLLAREGLIVTGD
+240 AGLLAREGLVVTGD

-261 FEEYPSLNGLI
+261 FEEYPFVAGLI
-272 ELAEADGVETTNLDT
+272 EFAQADGVQTMRLEA
-287 CRNSATVH
+287 CWNSATVH

-301 IDAARK
+301 IGAAQT
-307 HEQESRDLTGM
+307 HEQG
-318 SGNGGREARAIAGMN
+318 
-333 EDGGREARDLAGNSE
+333 
-348 DGGQEARA
+348 ARA
-356 LAGTNGVG
+356 LAGTNGDGKQEACDLAGAG
-364 GQEARALASA
+364 GNGEQEARAFAGA
-374 NNESAQEPATSRAK
+374 NNESDQTPVTSQAEYSPATA
-388 HSPAAVVEASTHA
+388 VEASTHA
-401 ACAETAPGE
+401 AYAEMVPGE

-437 AIEKGAQPGDFYLAA
+437 AIEKGAQSGEFYLAT
-452 PNGVWAKALSRSL
+452 PNGVWAKSLSRSL
-465 KARGISTTQEPS
+465 EARGISTAQRPNVRVLS
-477 TRILNGDPRDLE
+477 GDPRDLG
-489 RCKTSRLLTLLALA
+489 RCKTLRLFTLLALV
-503 ADPHDMLAWRS
+503 ADPRDMLAWRS

-525 PGFAALRRYAAR
+525 PGFAALRRHAAR
-537 HSLAPYDALAT
+537 QGLAPYDALAA
-548 VATGNPCRE
+548 VAADSPCQE
-557 AFGELDAAEQ
+557 AFDELDAAEQ
-567 ASLERIVQAFE
+567 ASLERISQAFKT
-578 SGQEILG
+578 GQTALK
-585 QLEGLV
+585 QLEGLE
-591 GRQLVNAAW
+591 GRQLIDAAW
-600 SLLGCE
+600 GLLDCE
-606 APAQDTTPAQEDVPA
+606 QQAQETAAGQERVPA
-621 ELLGLLGVAHTDLAQ
+621 DLLRLLDTENPKLAQ
-636 DAASLVGHLLATLRE
+636 DAASLVDRLLMALNE
-651 PCFPRDAET
+651 PRFPLAQNA
-660 VRIGDLTATHGASFK
+660 VRIGDLAASHGSSYR

-699 LDRMGILFG
+699 LDRMGLLYG
-708 ADARRVYQAAGCARE
+708 TDARRVYQAAGCARE

-755 LARISPSELICSIC
+755 LARISPSELIGSMG
-769 LEVQETRA
+769 LEVQEAHA

>member
-1 MGASGSDAR
+1 
-10 PGAACKQG
+10 
-18 GRPGVA
+18 
-24 DKGDKHMADT
+24 MADT
-34 MVRECIIGKVA
+34 MVRECILGKVA

-50 ALVHRVVEYLSGQSN
+50 ALVHRVVEYLSGQLSG
-65 DKSVLV
+65 KSVLV
-71 LAASPDAAETLKE
+71 LAASPDAAETLKR
-84 HLATA
+84 HLAAA
-89 LDIPADTLG
+89 LDIPANTLG
-98 EQGVRVSIPRAIALE
+98 EQGVRVSTPRAIALE

-133 FEESILL
+133 FEENILL

-182 VHRLLKECLAFTGG
+182 VHSLLKECLAFTGG

-211 CDEASREASSY
+211 TDETARKAASY

-232 LSRASQVL
+232 LSLASQVL
-240 AGLLAREGLIVTGD
+240 AGLLAREGLVVTGD

-261 FEEYPSLNGLI
+261 FEEYPYATGLI
-272 ELAEADGVETTNLDT
+272 EFAQADGVQTVQLDA
-287 CRNSATVH
+287 CWNSTAVQ

-301 IDAARK
+301 IGAAQT
-307 HEQESRDLTGM
+307 HEQESRDLAGTGE
-318 SGNGGREARAIAGMN
+318 NGEREARAFAG
-333 EDGGREARDLAGNSE
+333 
-348 DGGQEARA
+348 
-356 LAGTNGVG
+356 
-364 GQEARALASA
+364 A
-374 NNESAQEPATSRAK
+374 NNESAQTSVTSQAGY
-388 HSPAAVVEASTHA
+388 SPAAVVEASAHA
-401 ACAETAPGE
+401 AYAETAPVE
-410 SSVGYACA
+410 NPARNARA

-437 AIEKGAQPGDFYLAA
+437 AIKKGAQPSDFYLAV
-452 PNGVWAKALSRSL
+452 PNGVWAKSLNRSL
-465 KARGISTTQEPS
+465 EARGISTAQRPS
-477 TRILNGDPRDLE
+477 ARMLSGDSRDLR
-489 RCKTSRLLTLLALA
+489 RCKTSRLVTLLALA

-519 DWLTDN
+519 DWLTHN
-525 PGFAALRRYAAR
+525 PGFAALRRYAAQQG
-537 HSLAPYDALAT
+537 LAPYDALAT
-548 VATGNPCRE
+548 VAADNPCRE
-557 AFGELDAAEQ
+557 ALGELDAAEQ
-567 ASLERIVQAFE
+567 ASLERISQAFKT
-578 SGQEILG
+578 GQAALM

-591 GRQLVNAAW
+591 GRQLIDAAW
-600 SLLGCE
+600 ELLDCE
-606 APAQDTTPAQEDVPA
+606 QHAQETTAGQGGVPA
-621 ELLGLLGVAHTDLAQ
+621 DLLRLLDVENPKLAH
-636 DAASLVGHLLATLRE
+636 DAASLVDRLLMALNE
-651 PCFPRDAET
+651 PRFPLAQNV
-660 VRIGDLTATHGASFK
+660 VRIGDLAASHGSSYR

-699 LDRMGILFG
+699 LDRMGLLYG
-708 ADARRVYQAAGCARE
+708 TDARRVYQAAGCARE

-755 LARISPSELICSIC
+755 LARISPSELIGSMG
-769 LEVQETRA
+769 LEVQEAQA

>member
-1 MGASGSDAR
+1 
-10 PGAACKQG
+10 
-18 GRPGVA
+18 
-24 DKGDKHMADT
+24 MADT
-34 MVRECIIGKVA
+34 MVRECILGKVA

-50 ALVHRVVEYLSGQSN
+50 ALVHRVVEYLSGQLSA
-65 DKSVLV
+65 KSVLV
-71 LAASPDAAETLKE
+71 LAASPDAAETLKR
-84 HLATA
+84 HLAAA
-89 LDIPADTLG
+89 LDIPANTLG
-98 EQGVRVSIPRAIALE
+98 EQGVRVSTPRAIALE

-133 FEESILL
+133 FEENILL

-182 VHRLLKECLAFTGG
+182 VHSLLKECLAFTGG

-211 CDEASREASSY
+211 TDETARKAASY

-232 LSRASQVL
+232 LSLASQVL
-240 AGLLAREGLIVTGD
+240 AGLLAREGLVVTGD

-261 FEEYPSLNGLI
+261 FEEYPYAAGLI
-272 ELAEADGVETTNLDT
+272 EFAQADGVQTVQLDA
-287 CRNSATVH
+287 CWNSTAVQ

-301 IDAARK
+301 IGTAQT
-307 HEQESRDLTGM
+307 HEQESRDLAGTGE
-318 SGNGGREARAIAGMN
+318 NGEREARAFAG
-333 EDGGREARDLAGNSE
+333 
-348 DGGQEARA
+348 
-356 LAGTNGVG
+356 
-364 GQEARALASA
+364 A
-374 NNESAQEPATSRAK
+374 NNESAQTSVTSQAGY
-388 HSPAAVVEASTHA
+388 SPAAVVEASAHA
-401 ACAETAPGE
+401 AYAETAPVE
-410 SSVGYACA
+410 NPARNARA

-437 AIEKGAQPGDFYLAA
+437 AIKKGAQPSDFYLAV
-452 PNGVWAKALSRSL
+452 PNGVWAKSLNRSL
-465 KARGISTTQEPS
+465 EARGISTAQRPS
-477 TRILNGDPRDLE
+477 ARMLSGDSRDLR
-489 RCKTSRLLTLLALA
+489 RCKTSRLVTLLALA

-519 DWLTDN
+519 DWLTHN
-525 PGFAALRRYAAR
+525 PGFAALRRYAAQQG
-537 HSLAPYDALAT
+537 LAPYDALAT
-548 VATGNPCRE
+548 VAADNPCRE
-557 AFGELDAAEQ
+557 ALGELDAAEQ
-567 ASLERIVQAFE
+567 ASLERISQAFKT
-578 SGQEILG
+578 GQAALM

-591 GRQLVNAAW
+591 GRQLIDAAW
-600 SLLGCE
+600 ELLDCE
-606 APAQDTTPAQEDVPA
+606 QHVQETTAGQGGVPA
-621 ELLGLLGVAHTDLAQ
+621 DLLRLLDVENPKLAH
-636 DAASLVGHLLATLRE
+636 DAASLVDRLLMALNE
-651 PCFPRDAET
+651 PRFPLAQNV
-660 VRIGDLTATHGASFK
+660 VRIGDLAASHGSSYR

-699 LDRMGILFG
+699 LDRMGLLYG
-708 ADARRVYQAAGCARE
+708 TDARRVYQAAGCARE

-755 LARISPSELICSIC
+755 LARISPSELIGSMG
-769 LEVQETRA
+769 LEVQEAQA

>member
-1 MGASGSDAR
+1 
-10 PGAACKQG
+10 
-18 GRPGVA
+18 
-24 DKGDKHMADT
+24 MADT
-34 MVRECIIGKVA
+34 MVRECILGKVA

-50 ALVHRVVEYLSGQSN
+50 ALVHRVVEYLSGQLSG
-65 DKSVLV
+65 KSVLV
-71 LAASPDAAETLKE
+71 LAASPDAAEKLKR
-84 HLATA
+84 HLAAA
-89 LDIPADTLG
+89 LDIPANTLG
-98 EQGVRVSIPRAIALE
+98 EQGVRVSTPRAIALE

-133 FEESILL
+133 FEENILL

-182 VHRLLKECLAFTGG
+182 VHSLLKECLAFTGG

-211 CDEASREASSY
+211 TDETARKAASY

-232 LSRASQVL
+232 LSLASQVL
-240 AGLLAREGLIVTGD
+240 AGLLAREGLVVTGD

-261 FEEYPSLNGLI
+261 FEEYPYAAGLI
-272 ELAEADGVETTNLDT
+272 EFAQADGVQTVQLDA
-287 CRNSATVH
+287 CWNSTAVQ

-301 IDAARK
+301 IGAAQT
-307 HEQESRDLTGM
+307 HEQESRDLAGTGE
-318 SGNGGREARAIAGMN
+318 NGEREARAFAG
-333 EDGGREARDLAGNSE
+333 
-348 DGGQEARA
+348 
-356 LAGTNGVG
+356 
-364 GQEARALASA
+364 A
-374 NNESAQEPATSRAK
+374 NNESAQTSVTSQAGY
-388 HSPAAVVEASTHA
+388 SPAAVVEASAHA
-401 ACAETAPGE
+401 AYAETAPVE
-410 SSVGYACA
+410 NPARNARA

-437 AIEKGAQPGDFYLAA
+437 AIKKGAQPSDFYLAV
-452 PNGVWAKALSRSL
+452 PNGVWAKSLNRSL
-465 KARGISTTQEPS
+465 EARGISTAQRPS
-477 TRILNGDPRDLE
+477 ARMLSGDSRDLR
-489 RCKTSRLLTLLALA
+489 RCKTSRLVTLLALA

-519 DWLTDN
+519 DWLTHN
-525 PGFAALRRYAAR
+525 PGFAALRRYAAQQG
-537 HSLAPYDALAT
+537 LAPYDALAT
-548 VATGNPCRE
+548 VAADNPCRE
-557 AFGELDAAEQ
+557 ALGELDAAKQ
-567 ASLERIVQAFE
+567 ASLERISQAFKT
-578 SGQEILG
+578 GQAALM

-591 GRQLVNAAW
+591 GRQLIDAAW
-600 SLLGCE
+600 ELLDCE
-606 APAQDTTPAQEDVPA
+606 QHAQETTAGQGGVPA
-621 ELLGLLGVAHTDLAQ
+621 DLLRLLDVENPKLAH
-636 DAASLVGHLLATLRE
+636 DAASLVDRLLMALNE
-651 PCFPRDAET
+651 PRFPLAQNV
-660 VRIGDLTATHGASFK
+660 VRIGDLAASHGSSYR

-699 LDRMGILFG
+699 LDRMGLLYG
-708 ADARRVYQAAGCARE
+708 TDARRVYQAAGCARE

-755 LARISPSELICSIC
+755 LARISPSELIGSMV
-769 LEVQETRA
+769 LEVQEAQA

>member
-1 MGASGSDAR
+1 
-10 PGAACKQG
+10 
-18 GRPGVA
+18 
-24 DKGDKHMADT
+24 MADT
-34 MVRECIIGKVA
+34 MVRECILGKVA

-50 ALVHRVVEYLSGQSN
+50 ALVHRVVEYLSGQLSA
-65 DKSVLV
+65 KSVLV
-71 LAASPDAAETLKE
+71 LAASPDAAETLKR
-84 HLATA
+84 HLAAA
-89 LDIPADTLG
+89 LDIPANTLG
-98 EQGVRVSIPRAIALE
+98 EQGVRVSTPRAIALE

-133 FEESILL
+133 FEENILL

-182 VHRLLKECLAFTGG
+182 VHSLLKECLAFTGG

-211 CDEASREASSY
+211 TDETARKAASY

-232 LSRASQVL
+232 LSLASQVL
-240 AGLLAREGLIVTGD
+240 AGLLAREGLVVTGD

-261 FEEYPSLNGLI
+261 FEEYPYAAGLI
-272 ELAEADGVETTNLDT
+272 EFAQADGVQTVQLDA
-287 CRNSATVH
+287 CWNSTAVQ

-301 IDAARK
+301 IGAAQT
-307 HEQESRDLTGM
+307 HEQESRDLAGTGE
-318 SGNGGREARAIAGMN
+318 NGEREARTFAG
-333 EDGGREARDLAGNSE
+333 
-348 DGGQEARA
+348 
-356 LAGTNGVG
+356 
-364 GQEARALASA
+364 A
-374 NNESAQEPATSRAK
+374 NNESAQTSVTSQAGY
-388 HSPAAVVEASTHA
+388 SPAAVVEASAHA
-401 ACAETAPGE
+401 AYAETAPVE
-410 SSVGYACA
+410 NPARNARA

-437 AIEKGAQPGDFYLAA
+437 AIKKGAQPSDFYLAV
-452 PNGVWAKALSRSL
+452 PNGVWAKSLNRSL
-465 KARGISTTQEPS
+465 EARGISTAQRPS
-477 TRILNGDPRDLE
+477 ARMLSGDSRDLR
-489 RCKTSRLLTLLALA
+489 RCKTSRLVTLLALA

-519 DWLTDN
+519 DWLTHN
-525 PGFAALRRYAAR
+525 PGFAALRRYAAQQG
-537 HSLAPYDALAT
+537 LAPYDALAT
-548 VATGNPCRE
+548 VAADNPCRE
-557 AFGELDAAEQ
+557 ALGELDAAEQ
-567 ASLERIVQAFE
+567 ASLERISQAFKT
-578 SGQEILG
+578 GQAALM

-591 GRQLVNAAW
+591 GRQLIDAAW
-600 SLLGCE
+600 ELLDCE
-606 APAQDTTPAQEDVPA
+606 QHVQETTAGQGGVPA
-621 ELLGLLGVAHTDLAQ
+621 DLLRLLDVENPKLAH
-636 DAASLVGHLLATLRE
+636 DAASLVDRLLMALNE
-651 PCFPRDAET
+651 PRFPLAQNV
-660 VRIGDLTATHGASFK
+660 VRIGDLAASHGSSYR

-699 LDRMGILFG
+699 LDRMGLLYG
-708 ADARRVYQAAGCARE
+708 TDARRVYQAAGCARE

-755 LARISPSELICSIC
+755 LARISPSELIGSMV
-769 LEVQETRA
+769 LEVQEAQA

>member
-1 MGASGSDAR
+1 
-10 PGAACKQG
+10 
-18 GRPGVA
+18 
-24 DKGDKHMADT
+24 MADT
-34 MVRECIIGKVA
+34 MVRECILGKVA

-50 ALVHRVVEYLSGQSN
+50 ALVHRVVEYLSGQLSG
-65 DKSVLV
+65 KSVLV
-71 LAASPDAAETLKE
+71 LAASPDAAEKLKR
-84 HLATA
+84 HLAAA
-89 LDIPADTLG
+89 LDIPANTLG
-98 EQGVRVSIPRAIALE
+98 EQGVRVSTPRAIALE

-133 FEESILL
+133 FEENILL

-182 VHRLLKECLAFTGG
+182 VHSLLKECLAFTGG

-211 CDEASREASSY
+211 TDETARKAASY

-232 LSRASQVL
+232 LSLASQVL
-240 AGLLAREGLIVTGD
+240 AGLLAREGLVVTGD

-261 FEEYPSLNGLI
+261 FEEYPYAAGLI
-272 ELAEADGVETTNLDT
+272 EFAQADGVQTVQLDA
-287 CRNSATVH
+287 CWNSTAVQ

-301 IDAARK
+301 IGAAQT
-307 HEQESRDLTGM
+307 HEQESRDLAGTGE
-318 SGNGGREARAIAGMN
+318 NGEREARAFAG
-333 EDGGREARDLAGNSE
+333 
-348 DGGQEARA
+348 
-356 LAGTNGVG
+356 
-364 GQEARALASA
+364 A
-374 NNESAQEPATSRAK
+374 NNESAQTSVTSQAGY
-388 HSPAAVVEASTHA
+388 SPAAVVEASAHA
-401 ACAETAPGE
+401 AYAETAPVE
-410 SSVGYACA
+410 NPARNARA

-437 AIEKGAQPGDFYLAA
+437 AIKKGAQPSDFYLAV
-452 PNGVWAKALSRSL
+452 PNGVWAKSLNRSL
-465 KARGISTTQEPS
+465 EARGISTAQRPS
-477 TRILNGDPRDLE
+477 ARMLSGDSRDLR
-489 RCKTSRLLTLLALA
+489 RCKTSRLVTLLALA

-519 DWLTDN
+519 DWLTHN
-525 PGFAALRRYAAR
+525 PGFAALRRYAAQQG
-537 HSLAPYDALAT
+537 LAPYDALAT
-548 VATGNPCRE
+548 VAADNPCRE
-557 AFGELDAAEQ
+557 ALGELDAAEQ
-567 ASLERIVQAFE
+567 ASLERISQAFKT
-578 SGQEILG
+578 GQAALM

-591 GRQLVNAAW
+591 GRQLIDAAW
-600 SLLGCE
+600 ELLDCE
-606 APAQDTTPAQEDVPA
+606 QHVQETTAGQGGVPA
-621 ELLGLLGVAHTDLAQ
+621 DLLRLLDVENPKLAH
-636 DAASLVGHLLATLRE
+636 DAASLVDRLLMALNE
-651 PCFPRDAET
+651 PRFPLAQNV
-660 VRIGDLTATHGASFK
+660 VRIGDLAASHGSSYR

-699 LDRMGILFG
+699 LDRMGLLYG
-708 ADARRVYQAAGCARE
+708 TDARRVYQAAGCARE

-755 LARISPSELICSIC
+755 LARISPSELIGSMV
-769 LEVQETRA
+769 LEVQEAQA

>member
-1 MGASGSDAR
+1 
-10 PGAACKQG
+10 
-18 GRPGVA
+18 
-24 DKGDKHMADT
+24 MADT
-34 MVRECIIGKVA
+34 MVRECILGKVA

-50 ALVHRVVEYLSGQSN
+50 ALVHRVVEYLSGQLSA
-65 DKSVLV
+65 KSVLV
-71 LAASPDAAETLKE
+71 LAASPDAAETLKR
-84 HLATA
+84 HLAAA
-89 LDIPADTLG
+89 LDIPANTLG
-98 EQGVRVSIPRAIALE
+98 EQGVRVSTPRAIALE

-133 FEESILL
+133 FEENILL

-182 VHRLLKECLAFTGG
+182 VHSLLKECLAFTGG

-211 CDEASREASSY
+211 TDETARKAASY

-232 LSRASQVL
+232 LSLASQVL
-240 AGLLAREGLIVTGD
+240 AGLLAREGLVVTGD

-261 FEEYPSLNGLI
+261 FEEYPYAAGLI
-272 ELAEADGVETTNLDT
+272 EFAQADGVQTVQLDA
-287 CRNSATVH
+287 CWNSTAVQ

-301 IDAARK
+301 IGAAQT
-307 HEQESRDLTGM
+307 HEQESRDLAGTGE
-318 SGNGGREARAIAGMN
+318 NGEREARAFAG
-333 EDGGREARDLAGNSE
+333 
-348 DGGQEARA
+348 
-356 LAGTNGVG
+356 
-364 GQEARALASA
+364 A
-374 NNESAQEPATSRAK
+374 NNESAQTSVTSQAGY
-388 HSPAAVVEASTHA
+388 SAAAVVEASAHA
-401 ACAETAPGE
+401 AYAETAPVE
-410 SSVGYACA
+410 NPARNARA

-437 AIEKGAQPGDFYLAA
+437 AIKKGAQPSDFYLAV
-452 PNGVWAKALSRSL
+452 PNGVWAKSLNRSL
-465 KARGISTTQEPS
+465 EARGISTAQRPNARMLS
-477 TRILNGDPRDLE
+477 GDSRDLR
-489 RCKTSRLLTLLALA
+489 RCKTSRLVTLLALA

-519 DWLTDN
+519 DWLTHN
-525 PGFAALRRYAAR
+525 PGFAALRRYAAQQG
-537 HSLAPYDALAT
+537 LAPYDALAT
-548 VATGNPCRE
+548 VAADNPCRE
-557 AFGELDAAEQ
+557 ALGELDAAEQ
-567 ASLERIVQAFE
+567 ASLERISQAFKT
-578 SGQEILG
+578 GQAALM

-591 GRQLVNAAW
+591 GRQLIDAAW
-600 SLLGCE
+600 ELLDCE
-606 APAQDTTPAQEDVPA
+606 QHAQETTAGQGGVPA
-621 ELLGLLGVAHTDLAQ
+621 DLLRLLDVENPKLAH
-636 DAASLVGHLLATLRE
+636 DAASLVDRLLMALNE
-651 PCFPRDAET
+651 PRFPLAQNV
-660 VRIGDLTATHGASFK
+660 VRIGDLAASHGSSYR

-699 LDRMGILFG
+699 LDRMGLLYG
-708 ADARRVYQAAGCARE
+708 TDARRVYQAAGCARE

-755 LARISPSELICSIC
+755 LARISPSELIGSMG
-769 LEVQETRA
+769 LEVQEAQA

>member
-1 MGASGSDAR
+1 
-10 PGAACKQG
+10 
-18 GRPGVA
+18 
-24 DKGDKHMADT
+24 MADT
-34 MVRECIIGKVA
+34 MVRECILGKVA

-50 ALVHRVVEYLSGQSN
+50 ALVHRVVEYLSGQLSG
-65 DKSVLV
+65 KSVLV
-71 LAASPDAAETLKE
+71 LAASPDAAEKLKR
-84 HLATA
+84 HLAAA
-89 LDIPADTLG
+89 LDIPANTLG
-98 EQGVRVSIPRAIALE
+98 EQGVRVSTPRAIALE

-133 FEESILL
+133 FEENILL

-182 VHRLLKECLAFTGG
+182 VHSLLKECLAFTGG

-211 CDEASREASSY
+211 TDETARKAASY

-232 LSRASQVL
+232 LSLASQVL
-240 AGLLAREGLIVTGD
+240 AGLLAREGLVVTGD

-261 FEEYPSLNGLI
+261 FEEYPYAAGLI
-272 ELAEADGVETTNLDT
+272 EFAQADGVQTVQLDA
-287 CRNSATVH
+287 CWNSTAVQ

-301 IDAARK
+301 IGTAQT
-307 HEQESRDLTGM
+307 HEQESRDLAGTGE
-318 SGNGGREARAIAGMN
+318 NGEREARAFAG
-333 EDGGREARDLAGNSE
+333 
-348 DGGQEARA
+348 
-356 LAGTNGVG
+356 
-364 GQEARALASA
+364 A
-374 NNESAQEPATSRAK
+374 NNESAQTSVTSQAGY
-388 HSPAAVVEASTHA
+388 SAAAVVEASAHA
-401 ACAETAPGE
+401 AYAETAPVE
-410 SSVGYACA
+410 NPARNARA

-437 AIEKGAQPGDFYLAA
+437 AIKKGAQPSDFYLAV
-452 PNGVWAKALSRSL
+452 PNGVWAKSLNRSL
-465 KARGISTTQEPS
+465 EARGISTAQRPS
-477 TRILNGDPRDLE
+477 ARMLSGDSRDLR
-489 RCKTSRLLTLLALA
+489 RCKTSRLVTLLALA

-519 DWLTDN
+519 DWLTHN
-525 PGFAALRRYAAR
+525 PGFAALRRYAAQQG
-537 HSLAPYDALAT
+537 LAPYDALAT
-548 VATGNPCRE
+548 VAADNPCRE
-557 AFGELDAAEQ
+557 ALGELDAAEQ
-567 ASLERIVQAFE
+567 ASLERISQAFKT
-578 SGQEILG
+578 GQAALM

-591 GRQLVNAAW
+591 GRQLIDAAW
-600 SLLGCE
+600 ELLDCE
-606 APAQDTTPAQEDVPA
+606 QHAQETTAGQGGVPA
-621 ELLGLLGVAHTDLAQ
+621 DLLRLLDVENPKLAH
-636 DAASLVGHLLATLRE
+636 DAASLVDRLLMALNE
-651 PCFPRDAET
+651 PRFPLAQNV
-660 VRIGDLTATHGASFK
+660 VRIGDLAASHGSSYR

-699 LDRMGILFG
+699 LDRMGLLYG
-708 ADARRVYQAAGCARE
+708 TDARRVYQAAGCARE

-755 LARISPSELICSIC
+755 LARISPSELIGSMV
-769 LEVQETRA
+769 LEVQEAQA

>member
-1 MGASGSDAR
+1 
-10 PGAACKQG
+10 
-18 GRPGVA
+18 
-24 DKGDKHMADT
+24 MADT
-34 MVRECIIGKVA
+34 MVRECILGKVA

-50 ALVHRVVEYLSGQSN
+50 ALVHRVVEYLSGQLSG
-65 DKSVLV
+65 KSVLV
-71 LAASPDAAETLKE
+71 LAASPDAAEKLKR
-84 HLATA
+84 HLAAA
-89 LDIPADTLG
+89 LDIPANTLG
-98 EQGVRVSIPRAIALE
+98 EQGVRVSTPRAIALE

-133 FEESILL
+133 FEENILL

-182 VHRLLKECLAFTGG
+182 VHSLLKECLAFTGG

-211 CDEASREASSY
+211 TDETARKAASY

-232 LSRASQVL
+232 LSLASQVL
-240 AGLLAREGLIVTGD
+240 AGLLAREGLVVTGD

-261 FEEYPSLNGLI
+261 FEEYPYAAGLI
-272 ELAEADGVETTNLDT
+272 EFAQADGVQTVQLDA
-287 CRNSATVH
+287 CWNSTAVQ

-301 IDAARK
+301 IGAAQT
-307 HEQESRDLTGM
+307 HEQESRDLAGTGE
-318 SGNGGREARAIAGMN
+318 NGEREARAFAG
-333 EDGGREARDLAGNSE
+333 
-348 DGGQEARA
+348 
-356 LAGTNGVG
+356 
-364 GQEARALASA
+364 A
-374 NNESAQEPATSRAK
+374 NNESAQTSVTSQAGY
-388 HSPAAVVEASTHA
+388 SPAAVAEASPHV
-401 ACAETAPGE
+401 ACAETAPVE
-410 SSVGYACA
+410 NPARNARA

-437 AIEKGAQPGDFYLAA
+437 AIEKGAQPSDFYLAV
-452 PNGVWAKALSRSL
+452 PNGVWAKSLNRSL
-465 KARGISTTQEPS
+465 EARGISTAQRPS
-477 TRILNGDPRDLE
+477 ARMLSGDSRDLR
-489 RCKTSRLLTLLALA
+489 RCKTSRLVTLLALA

-519 DWLTDN
+519 DWLTNN
-525 PGFAALRRYAAR
+525 PGFAALRRYAAQQG
-537 HSLAPYDALAT
+537 LAPYDALAT
-548 VATGNPCRE
+548 VAADNPCRE
-557 AFGELDAAEQ
+557 ALGELDAAEQ
-567 ASLERIVQAFE
+567 ASLERISQAFKT
-578 SGQEILG
+578 GQAALM

-591 GRQLVNAAW
+591 GRQLIDAAW
-600 SLLGCE
+600 ELLDCE
-606 APAQDTTPAQEDVPA
+606 QHAQETTAGQGGVPA
-621 ELLGLLGVAHTDLAQ
+621 DLLRLLDVENPKLAH
-636 DAASLVGHLLATLRE
+636 DAASLVDRLLMALNE
-651 PCFPRDAET
+651 PRFPLAQNV
-660 VRIGDLTATHGASFK
+660 VRIGDLAASHGSSYR

-699 LDRMGILFG
+699 LDRMGLLYG
-708 ADARRVYQAAGCARE
+708 TDARRVYQAAGCARE

-755 LARISPSELICSIC
+755 LARISPSELIGSMV
-769 LEVQETRA
+769 LEVQEAQA